1 MAENIFSLGQ
11 LEDRLVEKGLGEMLS
26 GEYLEKNVSKQF
38 AAEDKR
44 TLNAAVE
51 MAKRGVK
58 HSLSLG
64 LARVEKAA
72 KDKGFSVGFSFNEK
86 TNEVDVILYEGKTQ
100 QEINAQSK
108 KEFLDFKAEM
118 PHFRLAIGT
127 PTKGTKYRMP
137 STKALAAH
145 IDNEGAYFTTE
156 LEDVLEGV
164 ADKISSS
171 KRYKGQSGENFKR
184 RMKSAV
190 KRGKESAVKS
200 IISTEA
206 YSIVDDEKYYEELR
220 HQQSATRD
228 TFLQTDVK
236 TAGIL
241 GEVAK
246 KLDLTRTI
254 KKARNLTNKQVESYN
269 RRIDNLLTK
278 YQITYQTL
286 GKQAAE
292 NLMKNADIWSELMIE
307 EKQVDKILSDTEK
320 YFGSFLQMR
329 GQIGLSSDEA
339 MQRKTMSFAG
349 QRDVALRGKVET
361 NRHPSQARNYLRRKD
376 QTVRRRTEMVIPAAM
391 KDEVDYF
398 SGSDKQL
405 YKKALVTSEADI
417 YDAYI
422 GAIDDAI
429 KEELKKL
436 RGQKANKGVSEEDL
450 QKMAEERVRKN
461 LPVIAPS
468 VLDDMGIISA
478 SAAKSLDSVRTV
490 AKNITKDE
498 YNKLNAEA
506 TKKWQKLIDS
516 GKTPKMPQDEYISN
530 YIAKKA
536 TGRSKLSDV
545 SINIG
550 ENGGVDI
557 SALEDVKFG
566 GQAKTLDYNENLR
579 ETKQVLPD
587 NIVKF
592 MAQRLGISGAVDM
605 IGRAKSVKASEIPQY
620 VQMILT
626 TWAIENGLDANGIN
640 QLAINI
646 LGKAVVQGATE
657 DGKLIIDNARD
668 LWDNYDWD
676 SALSRMVEIGM
687 IHKTA
692 SGYSLGK
699 TGDKA
704 FSLYDVVNVADVWNS
719 TKDVKTSYK
728 ESSGVF
734 RDIQSMSTRAQSEGE
749 KKAFNELNKEVK
761 AMYDPMTGAG
771 ADEAKKAKED
781 IDKILNEK
789 TGSIVKTYE
798 SKKDEDREKSVR
810 RLKKEHYDPNKKFK
824 KKKTYLVT
832 IGPGMDYTIDTNTLM
847 QDVDYSKGD
856 GMLTEEEYQKTAL
869 GRIEQMTND
878 IQSKA
883 GADANIEYV
892 IDPGTDFGFSMS
904 FGEDGKEEGA
914 TGRFVVLPNIQTNYR
929 VNEQGEK
936 LYSLPEYA
944 KDISS
949 FVGAINIPGSNLAG
963 EKAQELTKSIFT
975 SANYGKSSL
984 RQAAETKR
992 IGGSKSVHPI
1002 GISNEQIERLM
1013 LGSEEDKKR
1022 ATELISSIYVSREL
1036 AKEML
1041 SDKTRFID
1049 KNKKYD
1055 SSVHENAVNEAL
1067 KYAGVDLSTL
1077 SDSTIDQK
1085 IDVLLDSITEGDGRA
1100 VKGISSI
1107 INRYPSISKHSAA
1120 FASVKIDPSMTGL
1133 QMKVGPG
1140 LMKFMN
1146 GDYDG
1151 DTVNLI
1157 LGLWGS
1163 GYSIEAAAEMVE
1175 RQRRINERVYKKMS
1189 AAEKA
1194 KSGDELTM
1202 ISGSDVGKNADFLNL
1217 SALATKFNKPYTGL
1231 FSNIST
1237 KIREGLNASG
1247 YDYDILTNES
1257 SDTDYIKVIQGELV
1271 SVVGQIL
1278 EQDSISAKKVEKRI
1292 QKRRDTLDR
1301 ELTQEEKNLEQQ
1313 TVLTEFE
1320 NLDKMLRDPQF
1331 SFSEIIDKM
1340 KEMELFSDDVSQI
1353 SSVITSVIESLTE
1366 NLGDKRKESIY
1377 KRLGLNEADLE
1388 KGVLN
1393 ADAIK
1398 KAGSSIEYATGMKI
1412 FGGEYGKGFATS
1424 REFTPHMKNDE
1435 YQLLKFVKSV
1445 DEANNV
1451 LKTMGEL
1458 IDENG
1463 NRFSQYGEKIR
1474 GAMGVLKLEAGQ
1486 EAAKTIIAG
1495 KENKAISALAVS
1507 YGGLA
1512 SEVEGLK
1519 EIGASKGWNTVTGFA
1534 SQLAPFGRM
1543 GTDAG
1548 YGNISSRLDRIFAN
1562 QNDSDEFISMSQ
1574 EERARRFGYGND
1586 VKSFEK
1592 ERGTVLSSIYGTAV
1606 HSISQVLSEASQKY
1620 GEDILNLDALKKIG
1634 DQELINQYQKALD
1647 VQEKKMRILGFS
1659 DDEIQK
1665 QSFKTS
1671 YSGERNFE
1679 SLLNLVGGEKGKR
1692 FVNLGKPEQSIVG
1705 ENALGEKLYGQIDAT
1720 YISKYLDQ
1728 SGAEKSIFNVV
1739 DYKNL
1744 SGEIKPEN
1752 VIQVL
1757 TYIALLR
1764 QLKAEVQ
1771 KMKSEG
1777 MSESDA
1783 IDEIVRKNTDASGN
1797 QRYSKEF
1804 IQNILSSNDFA
1815 GKLISTS
1822 KGVTTQYSIKDPG
1835 TALMSKILSGN
1846 LSNEDLKTLMSFVTK
1861 NVSTTS
1867 QLPAT
1872 EEYKQ
1877 KIGEETTVA
1886 EAQKKEEESAK
1897 KAEEDKKELKKQ
1909 YIVLLREEESLLEKI
1924 DKLNHQIKE
1933 TQGRGEDVTAL
1944 KKDLSVYRRAK
1955 NAVRRKMRATEFSV
1969 LKDENGNIVDDDILS
1984 EQEIQGAKRKSKKSL
1999 LGIGD
2004 ADNTLKAF
2012 ERYATKRMKLE
2023 SEIEQA
2029 QLKAN
2034 TTVGNEKKAWENVV
2048 ALKQQSLK
2056 ASEDT
2061 YEILKK
2067 QAVGVDKDRAQEI
2080 IDAVDQQ
2087 KAILSAQKF
2096 AGNRGNRTIFDVI
2109 KSDIQRATMRI
2120 TDFGLAARVLNT
2132 ARKEIQQVYQNI
2144 LKLDEA
2150 MTNLRIVTGSNI
2162 EQAKSM
2168 MNAYNDLAMQLG
2180 TTTQAVA
2187 QSAAEWLRQ
2196 GYSVSEANELIKSST
2211 YLSRLG
2217 FMDMNQ
2223 SVTALTSVMKGFRI
2237 EATDSMDIVD
2247 KLTQLDAKYAT
2258 TAGDIATALS
2268 RTSAVAREAGLDL
2281 DQTAAALTTMI
2292 DVSQQDASSVGN
2304 AFRTILARYGNVKA
2318 TAFTSLVGDSDDVD
2332 DTNSSIND
2340 TEKVL
2345 GAIGI
2350 KIRSSS
2356 SDMRDFDDVMDE
2368 LADKWVTLTDV
2379 EKNAVS
2385 TALAGVRQRNIFGIY
2400 MENYDTYKQAIFE
2413 AEKAEGTAAR
2423 KMQAYNESIAY
2434 SINQLSAAWEGFT
2447 QKLEASP
2454 IVKFFFTR
2462 LTHLIDNLGERLAQV
2477 ISMVVSIRSFKLT
2490 TDLKRLADF
2499 FWPEFSEGKGRLR
2512 TKWDKIKAWF
2522 SPNRMTRQA
2531 EQEKEKYEQQ
2541 RADTSERRSRNE
2553 VVNSNNKV
2561 VDALNRNADALDR
2574 NSNAQNAKQAAQS
2587 TKPDIGS
2594 NYSMGARGVE
2604 QGTLNGRRV
2613 YKSANGQWKYYNN
2626 RPVISG
2632 AENIKTI
2639 TTTPQGALENEPQS
2653 KEMDISRHWLLGLTG
2668 STVSGASYFAAKK
2681 ARKNIPL
2688 LEQQIKNLE
2697 ATGNFDGSTKGGLA
2711 NTWELQELKDR
2722 LEKDQEILKSRDIR
2736 VQELK
2741 TNWKQ
2746 GTIRGIG
2753 TGLTAGVI
2761 SGISAEGDVQ
2771 DKLVTGAS
2779 TAITTGL
2786 LSAIPGVGTILGP
2799 ILGPI
2804 LGGLFGK
2811 EINKLLKADEVAR
2824 KKRVEDAKKQLE
2836 AINGIGNSV
2845 TGLIDLNK
2853 KDQALWDSDDW
2864 KQFNE
2869 QVKTINETLEKSELG
2884 DRIINLGNST
2894 QTLSEYFEEAAR
2906 TGNKDMLARVEAEKI
2921 RFEAEKTYT
2930 AGEQDRYTLQKEI
2943 NENQKKLANL
2953 DDDEI
2958 SKKKELNA
2966 AIKAAKAEIE
2976 DYSEALKKGYMQA
2989 SFYSSGVGTME
3000 SYDIGNATLDR
3011 VIMQIAREWAK
3022 DSPDIF
3028 SGNQLTS
3035 DARSD
3040 IISYLREQSSY
3051 SSLFENDTKNVGDM
3065 LTARDAVDD
3074 LRKSLNMSQKQ
3085 LKEFANSK
3093 DLLKI
3098 GKSFGLIKED
3108 IIDINQLSEADKS
3121 AVYKLIDKINLVDED
3136 GITTIAHAMNM
3147 TVEEFE
3153 RANADGTFNWL
3164 TTDVAIGGIDK
3175 LNEKMQTFN
3184 DLLSAA
3190 SEGSLLTSQ
3199 NLNKI
3204 ANQFPTLL
3212 RGVDETGKYTTDLSS
3227 DNILDNIIRMMT
3239 DEDSLRE
3246 IYSGL
3251 FSGSVAKDSEIWNNF
3266 MTLGK
3271 GSEIANSDLSDEIKE
3286 RIKKAGSYSDIV
3298 DIFATDEMKEY
3309 NDAFKEYVTSMYPIT
3324 DLLDTQAKILEEYGK
3339 YTLETEISNLESVRD
3354 SLDDVNKQREKE
3366 LELIKAKEALE
3377 NASKEKKRVY
3387 RAGVGIVYTTDQEAV
3402 KSAQEKVDELERQRD
3417 KDNVQYQIDSLQ
3429 QQKEILEN
3437 IENNKQLESLIDT
3450 AEKILGSEGTNSG
3463 IVGIITAVN
3472 SITSDDFTNK
3482 IKEQV
3487 KAGITEATQKT
3498 NEEAKQK
3505 IFKSAK
3511 SAKEDLENF
3520 YNQEF
3525 ENSGLT
3531 GAQIA
3536 QNASSPFYEAAKKRE
3551 KELLDNLT
3559 SQKRSYVEAGGNLS
3573 DLGYN
3578 SSDTPI
3584 GPTPEGGNLASG
3596 KDMEKTIFDKEN
3608 TSVLKLNYRKKIG
3621 AFQIGDMFNWEDDN
3635 EQFNIGSSKNIKYA
3649 KQNSDGSFDSFKKID
3664 NPENKTLKQAI
3675 DEISGPAVIMNNH
3688 GLAEYIMYKGTDG
3701 KTYKL
3706 TGYNIA
3712 SHSWSSS
3719 PGFAAWYSDLWQ
3731 FPIGT
3736 NSRDIDDIVS
3746 EKKHNSGTL
3755 SAPGGRS
3762 LINENGLES
3771 IITPSGTI
3779 TSLPAKSGI
3788 IPADLT
3794 RNLWALGEV
3803 APNLIAR
3810 LGGNSL
3816 QTNNSNSSTDNS
3828 INIQNLD
3835 ATFNTQSDFDGHRFL
3850 TDLRNQVILTANN
3863 H

>member
-11 LEDRLVEKGLGEMLS
+11 LEDKLIEKGLGEMLS

-51 MAKRGVK
+51 MARKGVK

-108 KEFLDFKAEM
+108 KEFLDFKTEM

-127 PTKGTKYRMP
+127 PTRGAKYRMP

-220 HQQSATRD
+220 HQQSAARD

-254 KKARNLTNKQVESYN
+254 KKARNLTNRQVESYN

-349 QRDVALRGKVET
+349 QRDVALRGKAET

-376 QTVRRRTEMVIPAAM
+376 QTVRRRTEMIVPAAM
-391 KDEVDYF
+391 KDEMDYF

-436 RGQKANKGVSEEDL
+436 RGQKANKEVPEEEL

-490 AKNITKDE
+490 AKNITSDE

-506 TKKWQKLIDS
+506 AKKWQKLIDS
-516 GKTPKMPQDEYISN
+516 GKTPKMSQYEYTTN
-530 YIAKKA
+530 YIARKA
-536 TGRSKLSDV
+536 TGRSRLSNISMV
-545 SINIG
+545 IG

-557 SALEDVKFG
+557 SALEEVKFG

-579 ETKQVLPD
+579 ETKHVLPD

-646 LGKAVVQGATE
+646 LGKAVVQGVTE

-668 LWDNYDWD
+668 LWDDYDWD
-676 SALSRMVEIGM
+676 SALSRMTEMGM

-699 TGDKA
+699 AGDKA
-704 FSLYDVVNVADVWNS
+704 FSLYDVVNVADVWDS

-734 RDIQSMSTRAQSEGE
+734 RDIQLMSARAQSEGE
-749 KKAFNELNKEVK
+749 KRAFNELNKEAK
-761 AMYDPMTGAG
+761 AMYDPMTGFG
-771 ADEAKKAKED
+771 ADSAKKAKED

-798 SKKDEDREKSVR
+798 SKKGEDREKSVR
-810 RLKKEHYDPNKKFK
+810 KLKKEHYDPNKRFK

-832 IGPGMDYTIDTNTLM
+832 IGPGADYTIDTNTLM

-856 GMLTEEEYQKTAL
+856 GMLTEEEYRKTAL
-869 GRIEQMTND
+869 GRIEQITDD
-878 IQSKA
+878 IKSKA
-883 GADANIEYV
+883 GADANIECV

-949 FVGAINIPGSNLAG
+949 LVGAINLPGNNLAG

-975 SANYGKSSL
+975 AANYGKSSL
-984 RQAAETKR
+984 RQTAETKR

-1055 SSVHENAVNEAL
+1055 SSVHENAINEAL
-1067 KYAGVDLSTL
+1067 KYAGVDLSAL

-1175 RQRRINERVYKKMS
+1175 RQRSINELVYKKMS

-1194 KSGDELTM
+1194 KSGDDFTM
-1202 ISGSDVGKNADFLNL
+1202 ISGSDVGKSADFLNL

-1292 QKRRDTLDR
+1292 QKRRDALGR

-1331 SFSEIIDKM
+1331 SFFEIIDKM

-1353 SSVITSVIESLTE
+1353 SSVITSIIQVLTK
-1366 NLGDKRKESIY
+1366 NLGDGRRENIY

-1393 ADAIK
+1393 ADVIK
-1398 KAGSSIEYATGMKI
+1398 KAGSLIEYTTGMKI

-1451 LKTMGEL
+1451 LRTMGEL

-1463 NRFSQYGEKIR
+1463 NRFSQYGEKIK
-1474 GAMGVLKLEAGQ
+1474 GAMGALKLEAGQ
-1486 EAAKTIIAG
+1486 EAAKIIIAG

-1543 GTDAG
+1543 GTDTG

-1574 EERARRFGYGND
+1574 EERARRFGYGGD
-1586 VKSFEK
+1586 ISSFEK
-1592 ERGTVLSSIYGTAV
+1592 ERGTVLSSIYGTAA

-1620 GEDILNLDALKKIG
+1620 RNNIIDLAALEKTG
-1634 DQELINQYQKALD
+1634 DQGLIDQYQKALD
-1647 VQEKKMRILGFS
+1647 IQKKKMKILGFS

-1671 YSGERNFE
+1671 YSGERNFQ
-1679 SLLNLVGGEKGKR
+1679 SLLNLVGGYE
-1692 FVNLGKPEQSIVG
+1692 NLGKPEQSVVG

-1752 VIQVL
+1752 IIQVL

-1777 MSESDA
+1777 MSEDDA
-1783 IDEIVRKNTDASGN
+1783 IDEIVRKNTDVSGN

-1804 IQNILSSNDFA
+1804 IQNVLSSNDFA

-1822 KGVTTQYSIKDPG
+1822 KGVTTQYSIRDPG

-1886 EAQKKEEESAK
+1886 EAQKKEEEFAK

-1933 TQGRGEDVTAL
+1933 TQGRGEDATAL
-1944 KKDLSVYRRAK
+1944 KKDLSIYRRAK
-1955 NAVRRKMRATEFSV
+1955 NAVHRKMRGSEFSV
-1969 LKDENGNIVDDDILS
+1969 LKDKDGNIIDEDVLS
-1984 EQEIQGAKRKSKKSL
+1984 EQAIQGAKRESKKSL

-2004 ADNTLKAF
+2004 AEDTLKAF
-2012 ERYATKRMKLE
+2012 ERYATKRMRLE

-2029 QLKAN
+2029 QLKSS

-2048 ALKQQSLK
+2048 ALKQQSLDK
-2056 ASEDT
+2056 TKEAYNILEQQARKKVGDQRVD
-2061 YEILKK
+2061 EIAETVKE
-2067 QAVGVDKDRAQEI
+2067 QG
-2080 IDAVDQQ
+2080 
-2087 KAILSAQKF
+2087 AILSAQKL
-2096 AGNRGNRTIFDVI
+2096 AGNRGNRTIFDVV

-2120 TDFGLAARVLNT
+2120 TDFGLATKVLNT

-2150 MTNLRIVTGSNI
+2150 MTNLRIVTGSNT

-2168 MNAYNDLAMQLG
+2168 MNTCNDLARQLG

-2318 TAFTSLVGDSDDVD
+2318 SAFTSLVGGSDDVD
-2332 DTNSSIND
+2332 DTNDSIND

-2385 TALAGVRQRNIFGIY
+2385 TALAGELAPVCGLKYTQR
-2400 MENYDTYKQAIFE
+2400 
-2413 AEKAEGTAAR
+2413 
-2423 KMQAYNESIAY
+2423 
-2434 SINQLSAAWEGFT
+2434 
-2447 QKLEASP
+2447 
-2454 IVKFFFTR
+2454 
-2462 LTHLIDNLGERLAQV
+2462 THLI
-2477 ISMVVSIRSFKLT
+2477 
-2490 TDLKRLADF
+2490 
-2499 FWPEFSEGKGRLR
+2499 
-2512 TKWDKIKAWF
+2512 
-2522 SPNRMTRQA
+2522 
-2531 EQEKEKYEQQ
+2531 
-2541 RADTSERRSRNE
+2541 
-2553 VVNSNNKV
+2553 
-2561 VDALNRNADALDR
+2561 
-2574 NSNAQNAKQAAQS
+2574 
-2587 TKPDIGS
+2587 
-2594 NYSMGARGVE
+2594 
-2604 QGTLNGRRV
+2604 
-2613 YKSANGQWKYYNN
+2613 
-2626 RPVISG
+2626 
-2632 AENIKTI
+2632 
-2639 TTTPQGALENEPQS
+2639 
-2653 KEMDISRHWLLGLTG
+2653 
-2668 STVSGASYFAAKK
+2668 
-2681 ARKNIPL
+2681 
-2688 LEQQIKNLE
+2688 
-2697 ATGNFDGSTKGGLA
+2697 
-2711 NTWELQELKDR
+2711 
-2722 LEKDQEILKSRDIR
+2722 
-2736 VQELK
+2736 
-2741 TNWKQ
+2741 
-2746 GTIRGIG
+2746 
-2753 TGLTAGVI
+2753 AG
-2761 SGISAEGDVQ
+2761 
-2771 DKLVTGAS
+2771 
-2779 TAITTGL
+2779 
-2786 LSAIPGVGTILGP
+2786 
-2799 ILGPI
+2799 
-2804 LGGLFGK
+2804 
-2811 EINKLLKADEVAR
+2811 
-2824 KKRVEDAKKQLE
+2824 
-2836 AINGIGNSV
+2836 
-2845 TGLIDLNK
+2845 
-2853 KDQALWDSDDW
+2853 
-2864 KQFNE
+2864 
-2869 QVKTINETLEKSELG
+2869 
-2884 DRIINLGNST
+2884 
-2894 QTLSEYFEEAAR
+2894 
-2906 TGNKDMLARVEAEKI
+2906 
-2921 RFEAEKTYT
+2921 
-2930 AGEQDRYTLQKEI
+2930 
-2943 NENQKKLANL
+2943 
-2953 DDDEI
+2953 
-2958 SKKKELNA
+2958 
-2966 AIKAAKAEIE
+2966 
-2976 DYSEALKKGYMQA
+2976 
-2989 SFYSSGVGTME
+2989 
-3000 SYDIGNATLDR
+3000 
-3011 VIMQIAREWAK
+3011 
-3022 DSPDIF
+3022 
-3028 SGNQLTS
+3028 
-3035 DARSD
+3035 
-3040 IISYLREQSSY
+3040 
-3051 SSLFENDTKNVGDM
+3051 
-3065 LTARDAVDD
+3065 
-3074 LRKSLNMSQKQ
+3074 
-3085 LKEFANSK
+3085 
-3093 DLLKI
+3093 
-3098 GKSFGLIKED
+3098 
-3108 IIDINQLSEADKS
+3108 
-3121 AVYKLIDKINLVDED
+3121 
-3136 GITTIAHAMNM
+3136 
-3147 TVEEFE
+3147 
-3153 RANADGTFNWL
+3153 
-3164 TTDVAIGGIDK
+3164 
-3175 LNEKMQTFN
+3175 
-3184 DLLSAA
+3184 
-3190 SEGSLLTSQ
+3190 
-3199 NLNKI
+3199 
-3204 ANQFPTLL
+3204 
-3212 RGVDETGKYTTDLSS
+3212 
-3227 DNILDNIIRMMT
+3227 
-3239 DEDSLRE
+3239 
-3246 IYSGL
+3246 
-3251 FSGSVAKDSEIWNNF
+3251 
-3266 MTLGK
+3266 
-3271 GSEIANSDLSDEIKE
+3271 
-3286 RIKKAGSYSDIV
+3286 
-3298 DIFATDEMKEY
+3298 
-3309 NDAFKEYVTSMYPIT
+3309 
-3324 DLLDTQAKILEEYGK
+3324 
-3339 YTLETEISNLESVRD
+3339 
-3354 SLDDVNKQREKE
+3354 
-3366 LELIKAKEALE
+3366 
-3377 NASKEKKRVY
+3377 
-3387 RAGVGIVYTTDQEAV
+3387 
-3402 KSAQEKVDELERQRD
+3402 
-3417 KDNVQYQIDSLQ
+3417 
-3429 QQKEILEN
+3429 
-3437 IENNKQLESLIDT
+3437 
-3450 AEKILGSEGTNSG
+3450 
-3463 IVGIITAVN
+3463 
-3472 SITSDDFTNK
+3472 
-3482 IKEQV
+3482 
-3487 KAGITEATQKT
+3487 
-3498 NEEAKQK
+3498 
-3505 IFKSAK
+3505 
-3511 SAKEDLENF
+3511 
-3520 YNQEF
+3520 
-3525 ENSGLT
+3525 
-3531 GAQIA
+3531 
-3536 QNASSPFYEAAKKRE
+3536 
-3551 KELLDNLT
+3551 
-3559 SQKRSYVEAGGNLS
+3559 
-3573 DLGYN
+3573 
-3578 SSDTPI
+3578 
-3584 GPTPEGGNLASG
+3584 
-3596 KDMEKTIFDKEN
+3596 
-3608 TSVLKLNYRKKIG
+3608 
-3621 AFQIGDMFNWEDDN
+3621 
-3635 EQFNIGSSKNIKYA
+3635 
-3649 KQNSDGSFDSFKKID
+3649 
-3664 NPENKTLKQAI
+3664 KTL
-3675 DEISGPAVIMNNH
+3675 
-3688 GLAEYIMYKGTDG
+3688 
-3701 KTYKL
+3701 
-3706 TGYNIA
+3706 
-3712 SHSWSSS
+3712 
-3719 PGFAAWYSDLWQ
+3719 
-3731 FPIGT
+3731 
-3736 NSRDIDDIVS
+3736 
-3746 EKKHNSGTL
+3746 
-3755 SAPGGRS
+3755 
-3762 LINENGLES
+3762 
-3771 IITPSGTI
+3771 
-3779 TSLPAKSGI
+3779 
-3788 IPADLT
+3788 
-3794 RNLWALGEV
+3794 
-3803 APNLIAR
+3803 
-3810 LGGNSL
+3810 
-3816 QTNNSNSSTDNS
+3816 
-3828 INIQNLD
+3828 
-3835 ATFNTQSDFDGHRFL
+3835 
-3850 TDLRNQVILTANN
+3850 
-3863 H
+3863 

>member
-51 MAKRGVK
+51 MARRGVK

-118 PHFRLAIGT
+118 PHFRIAIGT

-184 RMKSAV
+184 RVKSAV

-220 HQQSATRD
+220 HQQSAARD

-254 KKARNLTNKQVESYN
+254 KKARSLTNKQVESYN

-391 KDEVDYF
+391 KDEMDYF

-417 YDAYI
+417 YDAYM

-676 SALSRMVEIGM
+676 SALSRMVEMGM

-761 AMYDPMTGAG
+761 AMYDPMMGAG

-832 IGPGMDYTIDTNTLM
+832 IGPGTDYTIDTNTLM

-869 GRIEQMTND
+869 GKIEQITND

-949 FVGAINIPGSNLAG
+949 LVGAINIPGSNLAG

-975 SANYGKSSL
+975 AANYGKSSL

-1055 SSVHENAVNEAL
+1055 SSVHENAINEAL

-1292 QKRRDTLDR
+1292 QKKRDTLDR

-1366 NLGDKRKESIY
+1366 NLGDKRKENIY
-1377 KRLGLNEADLE
+1377 KRLELNEADLE

-1495 KENKAISALAVS
+1495 KENKAISALSVS

-1592 ERGTVLSSIYGTAV
+1592 ERGTVLSSIYGTAA

-1659 DDEIQK
+1659 EDEIQK
-1665 QSFKTS
+1665 QSFKAS

-1692 FVNLGKPEQSIVG
+1692 FVNLGKPEQSIIG

-1835 TALMSKILSGN
+1835 TTLMSKILSGN

-1877 KIGEETTVA
+1877 KVGEETTVA

-1969 LKDENGNIVDDDILS
+1969 LKDENGNIIDDDILS

-2056 ASEDT
+2056 SSEDT

-2168 MNAYNDLAMQLG
+2168 MNTYNDLAMQLG

-2187 QSAAEWLRQ
+2187 SSAAEWLRQ

-2318 TAFTSLVGDSDDVD
+2318 TAFTSLVGDSDDID

-2350 KIRSSS
+2350 KIRSSAG
-2356 SDMRDFDDVMDE
+2356 DMRDFYEVMDE
-2368 LADKWVTLTDV
+2368 LAEVYPTLDEVTR
-2379 EKNAVS
+2379 NAIS
-2385 TALAGVRQRNIFGIY
+2385 TALGGTRQRNLLSIMIQNWSQVK
-2400 MENYDTYKQAIFE
+2400 ESQEE
-2413 AEKAEGTAAR
+2413 AEKAQGTAAR
-2423 KMQAYNESIAY
+2423 KMQAYNESVAY

-2454 IVKFFFTR
+2454 IVKFGYKFLTLLVENLDHILQR
-2462 LTHLIDNLGERLAQV
+2462 LVPIIAAFNA
-2477 ISMVVSIRSFKLT
+2477 
-2490 TDLKRLADF
+2490 
-2499 FWPEFSEGKGRLR
+2499 
-2512 TKWDKIKAWF
+2512 DKIVSLAKF
-2522 SPNRMTRQA
+2522 LSPLVTAIPNAVGNGFKDRHGNEFYENMAQKMTTENTSAIKELTNATKDNTAALRGEKPNGGAGGINKGNISDKSKVKKVKPGSIQDLQNQIDTDEQSIKDLIASGKNENDPEIQA
-2531 EQEKEKYEQQ
+2531 L
-2541 RADTSERRSRNE
+2541 R
-2553 VVNSNNKV
+2553 
-2561 VDALNRNADALDR
+2561 
-2574 NSNAQNAKQAAQS
+2574 AKQAEKQKQILKKQERSTRLKTGTAAGLAAGAVRFANKGSSAFDNLDIMGWSPFKGAADVEVSGGEAAVMGVAQ
-2587 TKPDIGS
+2587 TALTGALTAWLGPLGTIIGS
-2594 NYSMGARGVE
+2594 VVGDLLSSLWKKIAHADEIARKERVE
-2604 QGTLNGRRV
+2604 Q
-2613 YKSANGQWKYYNN
+2613 A
-2626 RPVISG
+2626 
-2632 AENIKTI
+2632 
-2639 TTTPQGALENEPQS
+2639 
-2653 KEMDISRHWLLGLTG
+2653 KE
-2668 STVSGASYFAAKK
+2668 
-2681 ARKNIPL
+2681 
-2688 LEQQIKNLE
+2688 NLE
-2697 ATGNFDGSTKGGLA
+2697 AIK
-2711 NTWELQELKDR
+2711 
-2722 LEKDQEILKSRDIR
+2722 
-2736 VQELK
+2736 
-2741 TNWKQ
+2741 
-2746 GTIRGIG
+2746 
-2753 TGLTAGVI
+2753 
-2761 SGISAEGDVQ
+2761 GIS
-2771 DKLVTGAS
+2771 
-2779 TAITTGL
+2779 TA
-2786 LSAIPGVGTILGP
+2786 
-2799 ILGPI
+2799 
-2804 LGGLFGK
+2804 
-2811 EINKLLKADEVAR
+2811 
-2824 KKRVEDAKKQLE
+2824 
-2836 AINGIGNSV
+2836 V
-2845 TGLIDLNK
+2845 TGLIDLRK
-2853 KDQALWDSDDW
+2853 KGDTSLWDADDW
-2864 KQFNE
+2864 KQANE
-2869 QVKTINETLEKSELG
+2869 YVESLEKARNSSVGFQDALNDAVEGLGNYTLTIEKLTENQETLAKV
-2884 DRIINLGNST
+2884 
-2894 QTLSEYFEEAAR
+2894 EAAR
-2906 TGNKDMLARVEAEKI
+2906 IKYEAEQ
-2921 RFEAEKTYT
+2921 TYA
-2930 AGEQDRYTLQKEI
+2930 AGEQDRYDALKKIE
-2943 NENQKKLANL
+2943 EAQKKLAS
-2953 DDDEI
+2953 DDEDERKQAQATI
-2958 SKKKELNA
+2958 KANKAAIQEYADELN
-2966 AIKAAKAEIE
+2966 KA
-2976 DYSEALKKGYMQA
+2976 YMKSA
-2989 SFYSSGVGTME
+2989 FYSSGVSIMSQAQKNTASLERLIVEMAEEAEKAAEGKTDEKFFEDDGTLKSE
-3000 SYDIGNATLDR
+3000 YRSKFIQ
-3011 VIMQIAREWAK
+3011 QI
-3022 DSPDIF
+3022 
-3028 SGNQLTS
+3028 
-3035 DARSD
+3035 
-3040 IISYLREQSSY
+3040 REQGGYEAVLTESEKSVADYKKAMNTVANITDKTGNKLNMKLSDLKKLVSSKGGIAE
-3051 SSLFENDTKNVGDM
+3051 LGDM
-3065 LTARDAVDD
+3065 LGKTGEQLNKIVD
-3074 LRKSLNMSQKQ
+3074 QI
-3085 LKEFANSK
+3085 NSA
-3093 DLLKI
+3093 DDSKI
-3098 GKSFGLIKED
+3098 
-3108 IIDINQLSEADKS
+3108 A
-3121 AVYKLIDKINLVDED
+3121 
-3136 GITTIAHAMNM
+3136 TIAHSLNM
-3147 TVEEFE
+3147 TVEEFNE
-3153 RANADGTFNWL
+3153 ANRNGDFDFF
-3164 TTDVAIGGIDK
+3164 TTGMAVENLDAFIDRIDK
-3175 LNEKMQTFN
+3175 LNGYLAELATNGK
-3184 DLLSAA
+3184 LSAESLENVVKNYA
-3190 SEGSLLTSQ
+3190 FLMQGANGSFG
-3199 NLNKI
+3199 
-3204 ANQFPTLL
+3204 A
-3212 RGVDETGKYTTDLSS
+3212 E
-3227 DNILDNIIRMMT
+3227 NILDNLAELYAEGSESTIAQALAGKFQKKAVT
-3239 DEDSLRE
+3239 DNAWWNAWTQSDLGKEFIERDSLNTTFT
-3246 IYSGL
+3246 S
-3251 FSGSVAKDSEIWNNF
+3251 FSDAMSS
-3266 MTLGK
+3266 MTEEEK
-3271 GSEIANSDLSDEIKE
+3271 Q
-3286 RIKKAGSYSDIV
+3286 SYI
-3298 DIFATDEMKEY
+3298 
-3309 NDAFKEYVTSMYPIT
+3309 EYVKSLFTT
-3324 DLLDTQAKILEEYGK
+3324 DLGEEIQEKRIEWQTKAY
-3339 YTLETEISNLESVRD
+3339 ETEISNLESIRD
-3354 SLDDVNKQREKE
+3354 SLDDINKQREKE

-3387 RAGVGIVYTTDQEAV
+3387 RAGVGFIYTTDQEAV
-3402 KSAQEKVDELERQRD
+3402 KSAQDKVDELERQQN
-3417 KDNVQYQIDSLQ
+3417 KDNIQYQIDSLQ

-3437 IENNKQLESLIDT
+3437 LENNKQLENLT
-3450 AEKILGSEGTNSG
+3450 TFVEKIQKALGEDGSNLFNSILTENGEFRTNMVET
-3463 IVGIITAVN
+3463 IADGIIRSAAKV
-3472 SITSDDFTNK
+3472 
-3482 IKEQV
+3482 KEQENL
-3487 KAGITEATQKT
+3487 EATK
-3498 NEEAKQK
+3498 
-3505 IFKSAK
+3505 
-3511 SAKEDLENF
+3511 
-3520 YNQEF
+3520 
-3525 ENSGLT
+3525 
-3531 GAQIA
+3531 
-3536 QNASSPFYEAAKKRE
+3536 EAAKEYIKAGQEYDEFMSENGEILKDQNNPAYASIYEEYQKKLGALEDTRSRYNDATKLQPLKGTYSNKE
-3551 KELLDNLT
+3551 KYDETGKVDGFDSDKINKWNET
-3559 SQKRSYVEAGGNLS
+3559 GDESSGEKVGSQVNVFDDSFDWDQFAKTTAGGVLAG
-3573 DLGYN
+3573 LGVAAPLNAAASQLGKAITGADVYM
-3578 SSDTPI
+3578 SEES
-3584 GPTPEGGNLASG
+3584 PEASG
-3596 KDMEKTIFDKEN
+3596 ESFTKHMIGKNRSEGDKYVVGHYDTKSKEWYFYSSGDDISTIKEEMQPYDILIN
-3608 TSVLKLNYRKKIG
+3608 DWGNGFYTDHAVFMDRNGNFRWTNANEGELYANNWAEVLVKSR
-3621 AFQIGDMFNWEDDN
+3621 
-3635 EQFNIGSSKNIKYA
+3635 
-3649 KQNSDGSFDSFKKID
+3649 
-3664 NPENKTLKQAI
+3664 
-3675 DEISGPAVIMNNH
+3675 
-3688 GLAEYIMYKGTDG
+3688 
-3701 KTYKL
+3701 
-3706 TGYNIA
+3706 
-3712 SHSWSSS
+3712 SSS
-3719 PGFAAWYSDLWQ
+3719 GGRFA
-3731 FPIGT
+3731 
-3736 NSRDIDDIVS
+3736 
-3746 EKKHNSGTL
+3746 SGTL
-3755 SAPGGRS
+3755 SAPGGHS

>member
-51 MAKRGVK
+51 MARRGVK

-220 HQQSATRD
+220 HQQSAARD

-391 KDEVDYF
+391 KDEMDYF

-676 SALSRMVEIGM
+676 SALSRMVEMGM

-761 AMYDPMTGAG
+761 AMYDPMMGAG

-810 RLKKEHYDPNKKFK
+810 KLKKEHYDPNKKFK

-832 IGPGMDYTIDTNTLM
+832 IGPGTDYTIDTNTLM

-869 GRIEQMTND
+869 GRIEQITND

-949 FVGAINIPGSNLAG
+949 LVGAINLPGSNLAG

-975 SANYGKSSL
+975 TANYGKSSL

-1036 AKEML
+1036 AKGML

-1055 SSVHENAVNEAL
+1055 SSVHENAINEAL

-1085 IDVLLDSITEGDGRA
+1085 IDVLLDSITEGNGRA

-1120 FASVKIDPSMTGL
+1120 FASVKIDPSMAGL
-1133 QMKVGPG
+1133 QMKIGPG

-1189 AAEKA
+1189 AAERA

-1292 QKRRDTLDR
+1292 QKTRDKLGR

-1313 TVLTEFE
+1313 NVLTEFE

-1366 NLGDKRKESIY
+1366 NLGDKRKGSIY
-1377 KRLGLNEADLE
+1377 QRLGLNEADLE

-1495 KENKAISALAVS
+1495 KENKAISALAIS

-1592 ERGTVLSSIYGTAV
+1592 ERGTVLSSIYGTAA

-1659 DDEIQK
+1659 EDEIQK

-1692 FVNLGKPEQSIVG
+1692 FVNLGKPEQSIIG

-1969 LKDENGNIVDDDILS
+1969 LKDENGNVVDDDILS

-2120 TDFGLAARVLNT
+2120 TDFGLAAKVLNT

-2150 MTNLRIVTGSNI
+2150 MTNLRIVTGSNT

-2168 MNAYNDLAMQLG
+2168 MNTYNDLAMQLG

-2217 FMDMNQ
+2217 FMDMGQ

-2237 EATDSMDIVD
+2237 EAADSMDIVD

-2258 TAGDIATALS
+2258 TAGNIATALS

-2318 TAFTSLVGDSDDVD
+2318 TAFTSLVGDSDDID
-2332 DTNSSIND
+2332 DTNGSIND

-2350 KIRSSS
+2350 KIRSSAG
-2356 SDMRDFDDVMDE
+2356 DMRDFYEVMDE
-2368 LADKWVTLTDV
+2368 LAEIYTTLDEV
-2379 EKNAVS
+2379 SRNAVA
-2385 TALAGVRQRNIFGIY
+2385 TALGGTRQRNLLSIMIQNWSQVK
-2400 MENYDTYKQAIFE
+2400 ESQEE
-2413 AEKAEGTAAR
+2413 AEKAQGTAAR
-2423 KMQAYNESIAY
+2423 KMQAYNESVAY

-2447 QKLEASP
+2447 QKLEASGA
-2454 IVKFFFTR
+2454 VKLFFNG
-2462 LTHLIDNLGERLAQV
+2462 LKDLVENLGTRLAQIV
-2477 ISMVVSIRSFKLT
+2477 STIVSMRSFKLT

-2499 FWPEFSEGKGRLR
+2499 LGFEGTGMGRIKTGAKNILNTFTGKGEV
-2512 TKWDKIKAWF
+2512 DKAA
-2522 SPNRMTRQA
+2522 REA
-2531 EQEKEKYEQQ
+2531 EKYEQQ
-2541 RADTSERRSRNE
+2541 KAGTYEEQSRNKI
-2553 VVNSNNKV
+2553 VNSNNRV

-2574 NSNAQNAKQAAQS
+2574 NSNAQSAKQAVKSVDS
-2587 TKPDIGS
+2587 TQTPNAPPIKS
-2594 NYSMGARGVE
+2594 WAVE
-2604 QGTLNGRRV
+2604 SGILNDKNV
-2613 YKSANGQWKYYNN
+2613 YKTADGKWKYGN
-2626 RPVISG
+2626 RHNVDDAIV
-2632 AENIKTI
+2632 ANIKHFTQTSVAPVAEAPGKQEKGNARLQRLKGKRNQVAI
-2639 TTTPQGALENEPQS
+2639 RS
-2653 KEMDISRHWLLGLTG
+2653 
-2668 STVSGASYFAAKK
+2668 AA
-2681 ARKNIPL
+2681 
-2688 LEQQIKNLE
+2688 
-2697 ATGNFDGSTKGGLA
+2697 
-2711 NTWELQELKDR
+2711 
-2722 LEKDQEILKSRDIR
+2722 
-2736 VQELK
+2736 
-2741 TNWKQ
+2741 
-2746 GTIRGIG
+2746 

-2761 SGISAEGDVQ
+2761 SGVSAEGDVS
-2771 DKLVTGAS
+2771 DKIRAGLAS
-2779 TAITTGL
+2779 GVSTGL
-2786 LSAIPGVGTILGP
+2786 LSAIPGVGAIIGP
-2799 ILGPI
+2799 IFGPMV
-2804 LGGLFGK
+2804 GGFLDK
-2811 EINKLLKADEVAR
+2811 YLLKPLLKADEIDR
-2824 KKRVEDAKKQLE
+2824 KQRVEDAKKQLE

-2869 QVKTINETLEKSELG
+2869 QVETINEALEKSELG
-2884 DRIINLGNST
+2884 DKITNFGNST

-2921 RFEAEKTYT
+2921 RFEAEKTYA

-2966 AIKAAKAEIE
+2966 AIKAAQAEIK

-2989 SFYSSGVGTME
+2989 SFYSSGVGTIE
-3000 SYDIGNATLDR
+3000 SYDIGSATLDR

-3028 SGNQLTS
+3028 AGNQLTS

-3040 IISYLREQSSY
+3040 IISYLREQSGY
-3051 SSLFENDTKNVGDM
+3051 SSLFKNDTKNVGDM

-3074 LRKSLNMSQKQ
+3074 LRKSLNISQKQ

-3098 GKSFGLIKED
+3098 GKSFGLIKDD

-3153 RANADGTFNWL
+3153 RANTDGAFNWL

-3190 SEGSLLTSQ
+3190 SEGSLLTSE

-3204 ANQFPTLL
+3204 TNQFPTLL
-3212 RGVDETGKYTTDLSS
+3212 RGIDETGKYTTDLSS

-3239 DEDSLRE
+3239 DENSLRE

-3271 GSEIANSDLSDEIKE
+3271 GSEIANSNLSDEIKE

-3377 NASKEKKRVY
+3377 NVSKERKRVY
-3387 RAGVGIVYTTDQEAV
+3387 RAGVGIIYTTDQEAV
-3402 KSAQEKVDELERQRD
+3402 KSAQDKVDELERQRD

-3437 IENNKQLESLIDT
+3437 IENNKQLESLINT
-3450 AEKILGSEGTNSG
+3450 SEKILGSNGSNGG

-3472 SITSDDFTNK
+3472 SITSNEFVDK
-3482 IKEQV
+3482 IKEQI
-3487 KAGITEATQKT
+3487 KAGITESTQKT
-3498 NEEAKQK
+3498 NEEAKENAGRDYRTA
-3505 IFKSAK
+3505 INEAK
-3511 SAKEDLENF
+3511 AFQQGQVFAGYDKNGNPQFRDMTDEEKKEFGGQTPAEIAKNP
-3520 YNQEF
+3520 
-3525 ENSGLT
+3525 NSPYY
-3531 GAQIA
+3531 A
-3536 QNASSPFYEAAKKRE
+3536 AAKARE
-3551 KELLDNLT
+3551 KELINNVINKRQIFASLGGDGFSTDPFQKEDDDNIFKSKGSNRVKIT
-3559 SQKRSYVEAGGNLS
+3559 DWDGEIAGFE
-3573 DLGYN
+3573 
-3578 SSDTPI
+3578 I
-3584 GPTPEGGNLASG
+3584 GEY
-3596 KDMEKTIFDKEN
+3596 FDWENNNQFN
-3608 TSVLKLNYRKKIG
+3608 TSDQKGGAKVLR
-3621 AFQIGDMFNWEDDN
+3621 
-3635 EQFNIGSSKNIKYA
+3635 YA
-3649 KQNSDGSFDSFKKID
+3649 KQNSDGTFEQMRSFD
-3664 NPENKTLKQAI
+3664 NAENMTIKEAI
-3675 DEISGPAVIMNNH
+3675 DSLDGPAAIMNLDGKN
-3688 GLAEYIMYKGTDG
+3688 YIMYKKRDG
-3701 KTYKL
+3701 KTYIMRAYNFQEGKWE
-3706 TGYNIA
+3706 TSGYA
-3712 SHSWSSS
+3712 AGYSS
-3719 PGFAAWYSDLWQ
+3719 LWNEDSAYNQ
-3731 FPIGT
+3731 DMINRFIKGYIGG
-3736 NSRDIDDIVS
+3736 
-3746 EKKHNSGTL
+3746 EAGAYASGTL

-3835 ATFNTQSDFDGHRFL
+3835 ATFNTQSDFDGSRFL

>member
-51 MAKRGVK
+51 MARRGVK

-220 HQQSATRD
+220 HQQSAARD

-329 GQIGLSSDEA
+329 GHIGLSSDEA

-391 KDEVDYF
+391 KDEMDYF

-436 RGQKANKGVSEEDL
+436 RGQKANKGVSEEEL

-490 AKNITKDE
+490 AKNITSDE

-536 TGRSKLSDV
+536 TGRSKLSDI

-587 NIVKF
+587 NIIKF

-646 LGKAVVQGATE
+646 LGKAVVQGVTE

-676 SALSRMVEIGM
+676 SALSRMAEMGM
-687 IHKTA
+687 IHKTT

-699 TGDKA
+699 AGDKT

-749 KKAFNELNKEVK
+749 KKAFNELSKEVK
-761 AMYDPMTGAG
+761 AMYDPMTGSG
-771 ADEAKKAKED
+771 ADEAKEAKED

-810 RLKKEHYDPNKKFK
+810 RLKKEHYDPKKKFK

-832 IGPGMDYTIDTNTLM
+832 IGPGADYTIDTNTLM

-869 GRIEQMTND
+869 GRIEQITND

-883 GADANIEYV
+883 GADANIEYI

-949 FVGAINIPGSNLAG
+949 LVGAINIPGSNLAG

-975 SANYGKSSL
+975 AANYGKSSL
-984 RQAAETKR
+984 RQTAETKR

-1013 LGSEEDKKR
+1013 LGNEEDKKR

-1055 SSVHENAVNEAL
+1055 SSVHENAINEAL
-1067 KYAGVDLSTL
+1067 KYVGVDLSTL

-1292 QKRRDTLDR
+1292 QKRRDALDR

-1366 NLGDKRKESIY
+1366 NLGDTRRGNIY
-1377 KRLGLNEADLE
+1377 KRLGLNESDLE

-1398 KAGSSIEYATGMKI
+1398 RAGSSIEYATGMKI

-1548 YGNISSRLDRIFAN
+1548 YGNISSRLDRIFVN

-1574 EERARRFGYGND
+1574 KERARRFGYGGD
-1586 VKSFEK
+1586 ISSFEK
-1592 ERGTVLSSIYGTAV
+1592 ERGTVLSSIYGTAA

-1647 VQEKKMRILGFS
+1647 IQEKKMRILGFS
-1659 DDEIQK
+1659 EDEIQK

-1783 IDEIVRKNTDASGN
+1783 IDEIVRKNTDTSGN

-1822 KGVTTQYSIKDPG
+1822 KGVTTQYSIQDPG

-1861 NVSTTS
+1861 NVSATS
-1867 QLPAT
+1867 QLQAT

-1877 KIGEETTVA
+1877 KVGEETTVA

-1897 KAEEDKKELKKQ
+1897 KSEEDKKELKKQ

-1933 TQGRGEDVTAL
+1933 TQGLGEDVTAL

-1955 NAVRRKMRATEFSV
+1955 NAVRRKMRASEFSV
-1969 LKDENGNIVDDDILS
+1969 LKDENGNIIDDDILS
-1984 EQEIQGAKRKSKKSL
+1984 EQAIQGAKRKSKESL

-2004 ADNTLKAF
+2004 AEDALKAF

-2048 ALKQQSLK
+2048 ALKQQSLDK
-2056 ASEDT
+2056 TKET
-2061 YEILKK
+2061 YNILEQQARKKVGDQRVDEITE
-2067 QAVGVDKDRAQEI
+2067 AVKEQR
-2080 IDAVDQQ
+2080 
-2087 KAILSAQKF
+2087 AILSAQKF

-2150 MTNLRIVTGSNI
+2150 MTNLRIVTGSNT

-2168 MNAYNDLAMQLG
+2168 MNTYNDLAMQLG

-2318 TAFTSLVGDSDDVD
+2318 TAFTSLVGDSEDIDDA
-2332 DTNSSIND
+2332 NGSIND

-2379 EKNAVS
+2379 EKN
-2385 TALAGVRQRNIFGIY
+2385 L
-2400 MENYDTYKQAIFE
+2400 KQS
-2413 AEKAEGTAAR
+2413 
-2423 KMQAYNESIAY
+2423 SI
-2434 SINQLSAAWEGFT
+2434 
-2447 QKLEASP
+2447 
-2454 IVKFFFTR
+2454 
-2462 LTHLIDNLGERLAQV
+2462 
-2477 ISMVVSIRSFKLT
+2477 M
-2490 TDLKRLADF
+2490 
-2499 FWPEFSEGKGRLR
+2499 
-2512 TKWDKIKAWF
+2512 
-2522 SPNRMTRQA
+2522 
-2531 EQEKEKYEQQ
+2531 
-2541 RADTSERRSRNE
+2541 
-2553 VVNSNNKV
+2553 
-2561 VDALNRNADALDR
+2561 
-2574 NSNAQNAKQAAQS
+2574 
-2587 TKPDIGS
+2587 
-2594 NYSMGARGVE
+2594 
-2604 QGTLNGRRV
+2604 
-2613 YKSANGQWKYYNN
+2613 
-2626 RPVISG
+2626 
-2632 AENIKTI
+2632 
-2639 TTTPQGALENEPQS
+2639 
-2653 KEMDISRHWLLGLTG
+2653 
-2668 STVSGASYFAAKK
+2668 
-2681 ARKNIPL
+2681 
-2688 LEQQIKNLE
+2688 
-2697 ATGNFDGSTKGGLA
+2697 
-2711 NTWELQELKDR
+2711 
-2722 LEKDQEILKSRDIR
+2722 
-2736 VQELK
+2736 
-2741 TNWKQ
+2741 
-2746 GTIRGIG
+2746 
-2753 TGLTAGVI
+2753 
-2761 SGISAEGDVQ
+2761 
-2771 DKLVTGAS
+2771 
-2779 TAITTGL
+2779 
-2786 LSAIPGVGTILGP
+2786 
-2799 ILGPI
+2799 
-2804 LGGLFGK
+2804 
-2811 EINKLLKADEVAR
+2811 
-2824 KKRVEDAKKQLE
+2824 
-2836 AINGIGNSV
+2836 
-2845 TGLIDLNK
+2845 
-2853 KDQALWDSDDW
+2853 
-2864 KQFNE
+2864 
-2869 QVKTINETLEKSELG
+2869 
-2884 DRIINLGNST
+2884 
-2894 QTLSEYFEEAAR
+2894 
-2906 TGNKDMLARVEAEKI
+2906 
-2921 RFEAEKTYT
+2921 
-2930 AGEQDRYTLQKEI
+2930 
-2943 NENQKKLANL
+2943 
-2953 DDDEI
+2953 
-2958 SKKKELNA
+2958 
-2966 AIKAAKAEIE
+2966 
-2976 DYSEALKKGYMQA
+2976 
-2989 SFYSSGVGTME
+2989 
-3000 SYDIGNATLDR
+3000 
-3011 VIMQIAREWAK
+3011 
-3022 DSPDIF
+3022 
-3028 SGNQLTS
+3028 
-3035 DARSD
+3035 
-3040 IISYLREQSSY
+3040 EQS
-3051 SSLFENDTKNVGDM
+3051 
-3065 LTARDAVDD
+3065 
-3074 LRKSLNMSQKQ
+3074 
-3085 LKEFANSK
+3085 
-3093 DLLKI
+3093 I
-3098 GKSFGLIKED
+3098 
-3108 IIDINQLSEADKS
+3108 
-3121 AVYKLIDKINLVDED
+3121 
-3136 GITTIAHAMNM
+3136 
-3147 TVEEFE
+3147 
-3153 RANADGTFNWL
+3153 
-3164 TTDVAIGGIDK
+3164 
-3175 LNEKMQTFN
+3175 
-3184 DLLSAA
+3184 
-3190 SEGSLLTSQ
+3190 
-3199 NLNKI
+3199 I
-3204 ANQFPTLL
+3204 ANPLNCWNAL
-3212 RGVDETGKYTTDLSS
+3212 R
-3227 DNILDNIIRMMT
+3227 
-3239 DEDSLRE
+3239 
-3246 IYSGL
+3246 
-3251 FSGSVAKDSEIWNNF
+3251 
-3266 MTLGK
+3266 
-3271 GSEIANSDLSDEIKE
+3271 
-3286 RIKKAGSYSDIV
+3286 
-3298 DIFATDEMKEY
+3298 
-3309 NDAFKEYVTSMYPIT
+3309 
-3324 DLLDTQAKILEEYGK
+3324 
-3339 YTLETEISNLESVRD
+3339 
-3354 SLDDVNKQREKE
+3354 
-3366 LELIKAKEALE
+3366 
-3377 NASKEKKRVY
+3377 
-3387 RAGVGIVYTTDQEAV
+3387 AV
-3402 KSAQEKVDELERQRD
+3402 
-3417 KDNVQYQIDSLQ
+3417 
-3429 QQKEILEN
+3429 
-3437 IENNKQLESLIDT
+3437 
-3450 AEKILGSEGTNSG
+3450 
-3463 IVGIITAVN
+3463 
-3472 SITSDDFTNK
+3472 
-3482 IKEQV
+3482 
-3487 KAGITEATQKT
+3487 
-3498 NEEAKQK
+3498 
-3505 IFKSAK
+3505 
-3511 SAKEDLENF
+3511 
-3520 YNQEF
+3520 
-3525 ENSGLT
+3525 
-3531 GAQIA
+3531 
-3536 QNASSPFYEAAKKRE
+3536 
-3551 KELLDNLT
+3551 
-3559 SQKRSYVEAGGNLS
+3559 
-3573 DLGYN
+3573 
-3578 SSDTPI
+3578 
-3584 GPTPEGGNLASG
+3584 
-3596 KDMEKTIFDKEN
+3596 
-3608 TSVLKLNYRKKIG
+3608 
-3621 AFQIGDMFNWEDDN
+3621 
-3635 EQFNIGSSKNIKYA
+3635 
-3649 KQNSDGSFDSFKKID
+3649 
-3664 NPENKTLKQAI
+3664 
-3675 DEISGPAVIMNNH
+3675 
-3688 GLAEYIMYKGTDG
+3688 
-3701 KTYKL
+3701 
-3706 TGYNIA
+3706 
-3712 SHSWSSS
+3712 
-3719 PGFAAWYSDLWQ
+3719 
-3731 FPIGT
+3731 
-3736 NSRDIDDIVS
+3736 
-3746 EKKHNSGTL
+3746 
-3755 SAPGGRS
+3755 
-3762 LINENGLES
+3762 
-3771 IITPSGTI
+3771 
-3779 TSLPAKSGI
+3779 
-3788 IPADLT
+3788 
-3794 RNLWALGEV
+3794 
-3803 APNLIAR
+3803 
-3810 LGGNSL
+3810 
-3816 QTNNSNSSTDNS
+3816 
-3828 INIQNLD
+3828 
-3835 ATFNTQSDFDGHRFL
+3835 
-3850 TDLRNQVILTANN
+3850 
-3863 H
+3863 

>member
-11 LEDRLVEKGLGEMLS
+11 LEDKLVEKGLGEMLS

-51 MAKRGVK
+51 MARRGVK

-220 HQQSATRD
+220 HQQSAARD

-329 GQIGLSSDEA
+329 GHIGLSSDEA

-349 QRDVALRGKVET
+349 QRDVALRGRVET

-391 KDEVDYF
+391 KDEMDYF

-405 YKKALVTSEADI
+405 YKKTLVTSEADI

-490 AKNITKDE
+490 AKNITADE

-536 TGRSKLSDV
+536 TGRSKLSDI

-646 LGKAVVQGATE
+646 LGKAVVQGVTE

-676 SALSRMVEIGM
+676 SALSRMAEMGM
-687 IHKTA
+687 IHKTT

-699 TGDKA
+699 AGDKA

-749 KKAFNELNKEVK
+749 KKAFNELSKEVK
-761 AMYDPMTGAG
+761 AMYDPMTGSG

-810 RLKKEHYDPNKKFK
+810 RLKKEHYDPKKKFK

-832 IGPGMDYTIDTNTLM
+832 IGPGTDYTIDTNTLM

-869 GRIEQMTND
+869 GRIEQITND

-949 FVGAINIPGSNLAG
+949 LVGAINIPGSNLAG

-975 SANYGKSSL
+975 AANYGKSSL
-984 RQAAETKR
+984 RQTAETKR

-1055 SSVHENAVNEAL
+1055 SSVHENAINEAL

-1085 IDVLLDSITEGDGRA
+1085 IDVLLDSITEGNGRA

-1292 QKRRDTLDR
+1292 QKRRDALDR

-1463 NRFSQYGEKIR
+1463 SRFSQYGEKIR

-1592 ERGTVLSSIYGTAV
+1592 ERGTVLSSIYGTAA

-1647 VQEKKMRILGFS
+1647 IQEKKMRILGFS
-1659 DDEIQK
+1659 EDEIQK

-1679 SLLNLVGGEKGKR
+1679 SLLNLVGGENRKR

-1783 IDEIVRKNTDASGN
+1783 IDEIVRKNTDAFGN

-2150 MTNLRIVTGSNI
+2150 MTNLRIVTGSNT

-2168 MNAYNDLAMQLG
+2168 MNTYNDLAMQLG

-2217 FMDMNQ
+2217 FMDMGQ

-2268 RTSAVAREAGLDL
+2268 RTSAVAREAGLNL

-2318 TAFTSLVGDSDDVD
+2318 TAFTSLVGDSEDIDDA
-2332 DTNSSIND
+2332 NGSIND

-2379 EKNAVS
+2379 EKNAVA
-2385 TALAGVRQRNIFGIY
+2385 TALAGELAPVCGIKYTQR
-2400 MENYDTYKQAIFE
+2400 
-2413 AEKAEGTAAR
+2413 
-2423 KMQAYNESIAY
+2423 
-2434 SINQLSAAWEGFT
+2434 
-2447 QKLEASP
+2447 
-2454 IVKFFFTR
+2454 
-2462 LTHLIDNLGERLAQV
+2462 THLIAGKTLEPFTT
-2477 ISMVVSIRSFKLT
+2477 IIKKL
-2490 TDLKRLADF
+2490 DYDGLK
-2499 FWPEFSEGKGRLR
+2499 
-2512 TKWDKIKAWF
+2512 
-2522 SPNRMTRQA
+2522 
-2531 EQEKEKYEQQ
+2531 
-2541 RADTSERRSRNE
+2541 
-2553 VVNSNNKV
+2553 
-2561 VDALNRNADALDR
+2561 
-2574 NSNAQNAKQAAQS
+2574 
-2587 TKPDIGS
+2587 
-2594 NYSMGARGVE
+2594 
-2604 QGTLNGRRV
+2604 
-2613 YKSANGQWKYYNN
+2613 
-2626 RPVISG
+2626 
-2632 AENIKTI
+2632 
-2639 TTTPQGALENEPQS
+2639 
-2653 KEMDISRHWLLGLTG
+2653 
-2668 STVSGASYFAAKK
+2668 
-2681 ARKNIPL
+2681 
-2688 LEQQIKNLE
+2688 
-2697 ATGNFDGSTKGGLA
+2697 TKG
-2711 NTWELQELKDR
+2711 
-2722 LEKDQEILKSRDIR
+2722 
-2736 VQELK
+2736 
-2741 TNWKQ
+2741 
-2746 GTIRGIG
+2746 
-2753 TGLTAGVI
+2753 
-2761 SGISAEGDVQ
+2761 
-2771 DKLVTGAS
+2771 
-2779 TAITTGL
+2779 
-2786 LSAIPGVGTILGP
+2786 
-2799 ILGPI
+2799 
-2804 LGGLFGK
+2804 
-2811 EINKLLKADEVAR
+2811 
-2824 KKRVEDAKKQLE
+2824 
-2836 AINGIGNSV
+2836 
-2845 TGLIDLNK
+2845 
-2853 KDQALWDSDDW
+2853 
-2864 KQFNE
+2864 
-2869 QVKTINETLEKSELG
+2869 
-2884 DRIINLGNST
+2884 
-2894 QTLSEYFEEAAR
+2894 
-2906 TGNKDMLARVEAEKI
+2906 
-2921 RFEAEKTYT
+2921 
-2930 AGEQDRYTLQKEI
+2930 
-2943 NENQKKLANL
+2943 
-2953 DDDEI
+2953 
-2958 SKKKELNA
+2958 
-2966 AIKAAKAEIE
+2966 
-2976 DYSEALKKGYMQA
+2976 
-2989 SFYSSGVGTME
+2989 
-3000 SYDIGNATLDR
+3000 
-3011 VIMQIAREWAK
+3011 
-3022 DSPDIF
+3022 
-3028 SGNQLTS
+3028 
-3035 DARSD
+3035 
-3040 IISYLREQSSY
+3040 
-3051 SSLFENDTKNVGDM
+3051 
-3065 LTARDAVDD
+3065 
-3074 LRKSLNMSQKQ
+3074 
-3085 LKEFANSK
+3085 
-3093 DLLKI
+3093 
-3098 GKSFGLIKED
+3098 
-3108 IIDINQLSEADKS
+3108 
-3121 AVYKLIDKINLVDED
+3121 LVDLQ
-3136 GITTIAHAMNM
+3136 
-3147 TVEEFE
+3147 
-3153 RANADGTFNWL
+3153 R
-3164 TTDVAIGGIDK
+3164 
-3175 LNEKMQTFN
+3175 
-3184 DLLSAA
+3184 
-3190 SEGSLLTSQ
+3190 
-3199 NLNKI
+3199 
-3204 ANQFPTLL
+3204 
-3212 RGVDETGKYTTDLSS
+3212 SS
-3227 DNILDNIIRMMT
+3227 
-3239 DEDSLRE
+3239 
-3246 IYSGL
+3246 
-3251 FSGSVAKDSEIWNNF
+3251 
-3266 MTLGK
+3266 
-3271 GSEIANSDLSDEIKE
+3271 
-3286 RIKKAGSYSDIV
+3286 
-3298 DIFATDEMKEY
+3298 
-3309 NDAFKEYVTSMYPIT
+3309 
-3324 DLLDTQAKILEEYGK
+3324 
-3339 YTLETEISNLESVRD
+3339 
-3354 SLDDVNKQREKE
+3354 
-3366 LELIKAKEALE
+3366 
-3377 NASKEKKRVY
+3377 
-3387 RAGVGIVYTTDQEAV
+3387 
-3402 KSAQEKVDELERQRD
+3402 
-3417 KDNVQYQIDSLQ
+3417 
-3429 QQKEILEN
+3429 
-3437 IENNKQLESLIDT
+3437 
-3450 AEKILGSEGTNSG
+3450 
-3463 IVGIITAVN
+3463 
-3472 SITSDDFTNK
+3472 
-3482 IKEQV
+3482 
-3487 KAGITEATQKT
+3487 
-3498 NEEAKQK
+3498 
-3505 IFKSAK
+3505 
-3511 SAKEDLENF
+3511 
-3520 YNQEF
+3520 
-3525 ENSGLT
+3525 
-3531 GAQIA
+3531 
-3536 QNASSPFYEAAKKRE
+3536 
-3551 KELLDNLT
+3551 
-3559 SQKRSYVEAGGNLS
+3559 
-3573 DLGYN
+3573 
-3578 SSDTPI
+3578 
-3584 GPTPEGGNLASG
+3584 
-3596 KDMEKTIFDKEN
+3596 
-3608 TSVLKLNYRKKIG
+3608 
-3621 AFQIGDMFNWEDDN
+3621 
-3635 EQFNIGSSKNIKYA
+3635 
-3649 KQNSDGSFDSFKKID
+3649 
-3664 NPENKTLKQAI
+3664 
-3675 DEISGPAVIMNNH
+3675 
-3688 GLAEYIMYKGTDG
+3688 
-3701 KTYKL
+3701 
-3706 TGYNIA
+3706 
-3712 SHSWSSS
+3712 
-3719 PGFAAWYSDLWQ
+3719 
-3731 FPIGT
+3731 
-3736 NSRDIDDIVS
+3736 
-3746 EKKHNSGTL
+3746 
-3755 SAPGGRS
+3755 
-3762 LINENGLES
+3762 
-3771 IITPSGTI
+3771 
-3779 TSLPAKSGI
+3779 
-3788 IPADLT
+3788 
-3794 RNLWALGEV
+3794 
-3803 APNLIAR
+3803 
-3810 LGGNSL
+3810 
-3816 QTNNSNSSTDNS
+3816 
-3828 INIQNLD
+3828 
-3835 ATFNTQSDFDGHRFL
+3835 
-3850 TDLRNQVILTANN
+3850 
-3863 H
+3863 

>member
-108 KEFLDFKAEM
+108 KEFLNFKAEM

-145 IDNEGAYFTTE
+145 IDNEGAYFATE
-156 LEDVLEGV
+156 LEDILEGV

-190 KRGKESAVKS
+190 RRGKESAVKS

-220 HQQSATRD
+220 HQQSAARD

-391 KDEVDYF
+391 KDEMDYF

-405 YKKALVTSEADI
+405 YKKALVTSEADV

-436 RGQKANKGVSEEDL
+436 RRQKANKWVSEEEL

-490 AKNITKDE
+490 AKNITSDE

-566 GQAKTLDYNENLR
+566 GQTKTLDYNENLR

-646 LGKAVVQGATE
+646 LGKAVVQGVTE

-668 LWDNYDWD
+668 LWENYDWD
-676 SALSRMVEIGM
+676 SALSRMAEMGM
-687 IHKTA
+687 IHKTT

-699 TGDKA
+699 AGDKA

-749 KKAFNELNKEVK
+749 KKAFNELSKEVK
-761 AMYDPMTGAG
+761 AMYDPMTGYG

-832 IGPGMDYTIDTNTLM
+832 IGPGADYTIDTNTLM
-847 QDVDYSKGD
+847 QDVDYSKGN

-949 FVGAINIPGSNLAG
+949 LVGAINIPGSNLAG

-975 SANYGKSSL
+975 AANYGKSSL

-1055 SSVHENAVNEAL
+1055 SSVHENAINEAL

-1120 FASVKIDPSMTGL
+1120 FASVKIDPSMTRL

-1301 ELTQEEKNLEQQ
+1301 ELTQEERNLEQQ

-1353 SSVITSVIESLTE
+1353 SSVVTSIIQDLTR
-1366 NLGDKRKESIY
+1366 NLGDGRRGHIY
-1377 KRLGLNEADLE
+1377 TRLGLNEADLE

-1398 KAGSSIEYATGMKI
+1398 NAGSSIEYATGMKI

-1435 YQLLKFVKSV
+1435 YQLLKFVKAV
-1445 DEANNV
+1445 DEANGV

-1463 NRFSQYGEKIR
+1463 NRFSEYGEKVK
-1474 GAMGVLKLEAGQ
+1474 GAMGTLKLESGQ

-1495 KENKAISALAVS
+1495 KENKAISALSVS

-1562 QNDSDEFISMSQ
+1562 QNDTDEFISMSQ
-1574 EERARRFGYGND
+1574 EERARRFGYGDD
-1586 VKSFEK
+1586 VESFEK
-1592 ERGTVLSSIYGTAV
+1592 ERSTVLSSIYGTAA

-1647 VQEKKMRILGFS
+1647 IQEKKMRILGFS
-1659 DDEIQK
+1659 EDEIQK

-1692 FVNLGKPEQSIVG
+1692 FVNLGKPEQSIIG

-1728 SGAEKSIFNVV
+1728 SGTEKSIFNVV

-1777 MSESDA
+1777 MSEIDA
-1783 IDEIVRKNTDASGN
+1783 IDEIVRKNTDSSGN

-1867 QLPAT
+1867 QLQAT

-1877 KIGEETTVA
+1877 KVGEETTVA

-1909 YIVLLREEESLLEKI
+1909 YITLLREEESLLEKI

-1944 KKDLSVYRRAK
+1944 EKDLSIYRRAK
-1955 NAVRRKMRATEFSV
+1955 NAVRRKMKASEFSV
-1969 LKDENGNIVDDDILS
+1969 LKDENGNIIDNDILS
-1984 EQEIQGAKRKSKKSL
+1984 EQETQGAKRKSKKSL
-1999 LGIGD
+1999 LGVGD
-2004 ADNTLKAF
+2004 AEDVLKAF

-2029 QLKAN
+2029 QLKAS

-2067 QAVGVDKDRAQEI
+2067 QAVGVDKNRAQEI

-2144 LKLDEA
+2144 LKLNEA
-2150 MTNLRIVTGSNI
+2150 MTNLRIVTGANT

-2217 FMDMNQ
+2217 FMDMGQ

-2237 EATDSMDIVD
+2237 EATDSIDIVD

-2268 RTSAVAREAGLDL
+2268 RTSAVAREAGLNL

-2318 TAFTSLVGDSDDVD
+2318 TAFTSLVGDSEDIDDA
-2332 DTNSSIND
+2332 NGSIND

-2400 MENYDTYKQAIFE
+2400 MENYDTYKQAISE

-2423 KMQAYNESIAY
+2423 KMQAYNESVAY

-2447 QKLEASP
+2447 QKLEASGA
-2454 IVKFFFTR
+2454 VKLFFQL
-2462 LTHLIDNLGERLAQV
+2462 LTVSVENFGRILSQ
-2477 ISMVVSIRSFKLT
+2477 VVSTIVSLRSFKLT

-2499 FWPEFSEGKGRLR
+2499 FGFGSSDGKGRLR
-2512 TKWDKIKAWF
+2512 TKLDKTVAWF
-2522 SPNRMTRQA
+2522 SPNRMTQQA
-2531 EQEKEKYEQQ
+2531 AQEKEKYEQQ
-2541 RADTSERRSRNE
+2541 RAGTYEEQSRNKI
-2553 VVNSNNKV
+2553 VNSNNRV

-2574 NSNAQNAKQAAQS
+2574 NSAAQRGEKVPQTGEDKSS
-2587 TKPDIGS
+2587 TETS
-2594 NYSMGARGVE
+2594 TNQTVE
-2604 QGTLNGRRV
+2604 PV
-2613 YKSANGQWKYYNN
+2613 ESAPEVHRKGW
-2626 RPVISG
+2626 
-2632 AENIKTI
+2632 
-2639 TTTPQGALENEPQS
+2639 
-2653 KEMDISRHWLLGLTG
+2653 LGLTG
-2668 STVSGASYFAAKK
+2668 STISGAGYFAAKK

-2697 ATGNFDGSTKGGLA
+2697 AAGNFDESTSSGLA
-2711 NTWELQELKDR
+2711 NVWELQELTDQ
-2722 LEKDQEILKSRDIR
+2722 LEKDQNTLKVRDAR
-2736 VQELK
+2736 VKELK
-2741 TNWKQ
+2741 ANWKQ
-2746 GTIRGIG
+2746 GAIRGIG
-2753 TGLTAGVI
+2753 TGLAAGVI
-2761 SGISAEGDVQ
+2761 SGMSAEGDLQ
-2771 DKLVTGAS
+2771 DKVVAGAS

-2786 LSAIPGVGTILGP
+2786 LSAIPGIGTILGP
-2799 ILGPI
+2799 ILGPV
-2804 LGGLFGK
+2804 LGGFFGK

-2824 KKRVEDAKKQLE
+2824 KQRAEDAKKQLE
-2836 AINGIGNSV
+2836 AIKGIGNSV

-2869 QVKTINETLEKSELG
+2869 QVETINEALKKSELG
-2884 DRIINLGNST
+2884 IIKLGNST
-2894 QTLSEYFEEAAR
+2894 QTLSEYFKEAAR
-2906 TGNKDMLARVEAEKI
+2906 TGNRDMLARVEAEKI
-2921 RFEAEKTYT
+2921 RFEAEKTYA

-2943 NENQKKLANL
+2943 NENQKKLAKL

-2958 SKKKELNA
+2958 SKKKELNT
-2966 AIKAAKAEIE
+2966 AIKAARAELE
-2976 DYSEALKKGYMQA
+2976 SYSEALKKGYMQA

-3011 VIMQIAREWAK
+3011 VIMQIARDWAK
-3022 DSPDIF
+3022 NSPDIF
-3028 SGNQLTS
+3028 AGNQLTS
-3035 DARSD
+3035 DARSE
-3040 IISYLREQSSY
+3040 IISYLREQPGY
-3051 SSLFENDTKNVGDM
+3051 ASLFKNDTKNVGDM
-3065 LTARDAVDD
+3065 LNAEEAVKELRTD
-3074 LRKSLNMSQKQ
+3074 LRMSQKQ

-3093 DLLKI
+3093 DLLEIGKRFKKI
-3098 GKSFGLIKED
+3098 GDEIED
-3108 IIDINQLSEADKS
+3108 INELSEAEKS

-3147 TVEEFE
+3147 TVQEFE
-3153 RANADGTFNWL
+3153 KANADGAFNWL

-3190 SEGSLLTSQ
+3190 SEGSLLTSE

-3212 RGVDETGKYTTDLSS
+3212 RGVDEAGKYTTDLSS

-3239 DEDSLRE
+3239 NEDSLRE

-3271 GSEIANSDLSDEIKE
+3271 GSEIANSNLSDEIKD
-3286 RIKKAGSYSDIV
+3286 RVKKAGSYSEIA
-3298 DIFATDEMKEY
+3298 DIFSRPEMKEY

-3339 YTLETEISNLESVRD
+3339 HTLETEISNLESVRD

-3387 RAGVGIVYTTDQEAV
+3387 RAGVGFVYTTDQEAV

-3417 KDNVQYQIDSLQ
+3417 KDNIQYQIDSLQ

-3450 AEKILGSEGTNSG
+3450 AEKILDGDGSSG
-3463 IVGIITAVN
+3463 GIAGIIAAIN
-3472 SITSDDFTNK
+3472 SITSKEFTEK
-3482 IKEQV
+3482 IKEQI
-3487 KAGITEATQKT
+3487 KDEIQEATQEVNKEKITKAETAYKEADSGLNTFLDSMYETPDGVKT
-3498 NEEAKQK
+3498 AYTNRD
-3505 IFKSAK
+3505 I
-3511 SAKEDLENF
+3511 LENPNSPYYSSVYDKYKSKVGGVNAAAEEYNNLVHDDTQKFKTVELKEKSTPTGF
-3520 YNQEF
+3520 YASA
-3525 ENSGLT
+3525 SGLKGVK
-3531 GAQIA
+3531 GANKNSWFVFGINPEDNSNWENNDQYTA
-3536 QNASSPFYEAAKKRE
+3536 GDSSNIYI
-3551 KELLDNLT
+3551 
-3559 SQKRSYVEAGGNLS
+3559 SQQDANGSFSNFIRSKWPGTATDAIKHVK
-3573 DLGYN
+3573 
-3578 SSDTPI
+3578 
-3584 GPTPEGGNLASG
+3584 GPALIVNNKGG
-3596 KDMEKTIFDKEN
+3596 KDYVIYKDINGKIHN
-3608 TSVLKLNYRKKIG
+3608 TV
-3621 AFQIGDMFNWEDDN
+3621 
-3635 EQFNIGSSKNIKYA
+3635 
-3649 KQNSDGSFDSFKKID
+3649 
-3664 NPENKTLKQAI
+3664 
-3675 DEISGPAVIMNNH
+3675 
-3688 GLAEYIMYKGTDG
+3688 
-3701 KTYKL
+3701 
-3706 TGYNIA
+3706 IA
-3712 SHSWSSS
+3712 SWNGGRDSLDGELKEIAFYDKDESIGVTEEMIKRRANHYN
-3719 PGFAAWYSDLWQ
+3719 P
-3731 FPIGT
+3731 FPYA
-3736 NSRDIDDIVS
+3736 
-3746 EKKHNSGTL
+3746 SGTL

-3788 IPADLT
+3788 VPADLT

-3816 QTNNSNSSTDNS
+3816 QTNSSNSSTDNS

>member
-38 AAEDKR
+38 AAEDKK

-51 MAKRGVK
+51 MARRGVK

-118 PHFRLAIGT
+118 PHFRISIGT

-145 IDNEGAYFTTE
+145 IDNEGAYFSTE

-190 KRGKESAVKS
+190 RRGKESAVKS

-220 HQQSATRD
+220 HQQSAARD

-254 KKARNLTNKQVESYN
+254 KKARSLTNKQVESYN

-391 KDEVDYF
+391 KDEMDYF

-461 LPVIAPS
+461 LPAIAPS

-490 AKNITKDE
+490 AKNITSDE

-516 GKTPKMPQDEYISN
+516 GKTPKMSEYEYTTN

-536 TGRSKLSDV
+536 TGRSKLSDISMV
-545 SINIG
+545 IG

-557 SALEDVKFG
+557 SALEEVKFG

-620 VQMILT
+620 IQMILT
-626 TWAIENGLDANGIN
+626 TWAIES
-640 QLAINI
+640 
-646 LGKAVVQGATE
+646 GATPNQINDLAVE
-657 DGKLIIDNARD
+657 MFGKSVVKGVTENGKLIIDNARE
-668 LWDNYDWD
+668 LWENYDWNI
-676 SALSRMVEIGM
+676 ALEKLADLGV
-687 IHKTA
+687 IHRTA
-692 SGYSLGK
+692 TGYSLGK
-699 TGDKA
+699 EGDKA

-734 RDIQSMSTRAQSEGE
+734 RDIQSMSTRAQSDREQ
-749 KKAFNELNKEVK
+749 KAFNELNKEIK
-761 AMYDPMTGAG
+761 AMYNPMTGAG

-832 IGPGMDYTIDTNTLM
+832 IGPGTDYTIDTNTLM

-869 GRIEQMTND
+869 GRIEQITND

-949 FVGAINIPGSNLAG
+949 LVGAINIPGSNLAG

-975 SANYGKSSL
+975 AANYGKGSL

-1002 GISNEQIERLM
+1002 GISNEQIDRLM
-1013 LGSEEDKKR
+1013 LGSEEDKKQ

-1055 SSVHENAVNEAL
+1055 SSVRENAINEAL
-1067 KYAGVDLSTL
+1067 KYAGVDLSAL

-1085 IDVLLDSITEGDGRA
+1085 IDALLDSITEGDGRA

-1217 SALATKFNKPYTGL
+1217 SALAAKFNKPYTGL

-1366 NLGDKRKESIY
+1366 NLGDTRRGNIY
-1377 KRLGLNEADLE
+1377 KRLGLNESDLE

-1398 KAGSSIEYATGMKI
+1398 RAGSSIEYATGMKI

-1486 EAAKTIIAG
+1486 ESAKTIIAG

-1586 VKSFEK
+1586 VESFEK
-1592 ERGTVLSSIYGTAV
+1592 ERGTVLSSIYGTSA

-1620 GEDILNLDALKKIG
+1620 GKDIMDLNSLQEVGDYDLIGKYLDAIEI
-1634 DQELINQYQKALD
+1634 QR
-1647 VQEKKMRILGFS
+1647 KKMRILGFS

-1665 QSFKTS
+1665 QQFKTM

-1679 SLLNLVGGEKGKR
+1679 SLLNLVGGEKGKH
-1692 FVNLGKPEQSIVG
+1692 FLNLGEPEQSIIG

-1822 KGVTTQYSIKDPG
+1822 KGVTTQYSIRDPG

-1886 EAQKKEEESAK
+1886 EAQKKEEESAR

-1909 YIVLLREEESLLEKI
+1909 YIALLKEEESLLEKI

-1933 TQGRGEDVTAL
+1933 TQGRGEDTTAL
-1944 KKDLSVYRRAK
+1944 KKDLSVYRKAK

-1984 EQEIQGAKRKSKKSL
+1984 EQEIQNSKRTSRKSL

-2004 ADNTLKAF
+2004 AEGALKAF

-2023 SEIEQA
+2023 NEIEQA
-2029 QLKAN
+2029 QLKAS

-2048 ALKQQSLK
+2048 ALKQQNLDK
-2056 ASEDT
+2056 TKET
-2061 YEILKK
+2061 YNILEQQARKKVGDQRVDEITE
-2067 QAVGVDKDRAQEI
+2067 AVKEQG
-2080 IDAVDQQ
+2080 
-2087 KAILSAQKF
+2087 AILSAQRL

-2150 MTNLRIVTGSNI
+2150 MTNLRIVTGANT

-2168 MNAYNDLAMQLG
+2168 MNTYNDLAMQLG

-2217 FMDMNQ
+2217 FMDMSQ

-2237 EATDSMDIVD
+2237 EAANSMDIVD

-2268 RTSAVAREAGLDL
+2268 RTSAVAREAGLNL

-2318 TAFTSLVGDSDDVD
+2318 TAFTSLVGDSDDID
-2332 DTNSSIND
+2332 DANGSIND

-2350 KIRSSS
+2350 KIRSSVD
-2356 SDMRDFDDVMDE
+2356 DMRDFDDVMDE

-2379 EKNAVS
+2379 EKN
-2385 TALAGVRQRNIFGIY
+2385 L
-2400 MENYDTYKQAIFE
+2400 KQS
-2413 AEKAEGTAAR
+2413 
-2423 KMQAYNESIAY
+2423 SI
-2434 SINQLSAAWEGFT
+2434 
-2447 QKLEASP
+2447 
-2454 IVKFFFTR
+2454 
-2462 LTHLIDNLGERLAQV
+2462 
-2477 ISMVVSIRSFKLT
+2477 M
-2490 TDLKRLADF
+2490 
-2499 FWPEFSEGKGRLR
+2499 
-2512 TKWDKIKAWF
+2512 
-2522 SPNRMTRQA
+2522 
-2531 EQEKEKYEQQ
+2531 
-2541 RADTSERRSRNE
+2541 
-2553 VVNSNNKV
+2553 
-2561 VDALNRNADALDR
+2561 
-2574 NSNAQNAKQAAQS
+2574 
-2587 TKPDIGS
+2587 
-2594 NYSMGARGVE
+2594 
-2604 QGTLNGRRV
+2604 
-2613 YKSANGQWKYYNN
+2613 
-2626 RPVISG
+2626 
-2632 AENIKTI
+2632 
-2639 TTTPQGALENEPQS
+2639 
-2653 KEMDISRHWLLGLTG
+2653 
-2668 STVSGASYFAAKK
+2668 
-2681 ARKNIPL
+2681 
-2688 LEQQIKNLE
+2688 
-2697 ATGNFDGSTKGGLA
+2697 
-2711 NTWELQELKDR
+2711 
-2722 LEKDQEILKSRDIR
+2722 
-2736 VQELK
+2736 
-2741 TNWKQ
+2741 
-2746 GTIRGIG
+2746 
-2753 TGLTAGVI
+2753 
-2761 SGISAEGDVQ
+2761 
-2771 DKLVTGAS
+2771 
-2779 TAITTGL
+2779 
-2786 LSAIPGVGTILGP
+2786 
-2799 ILGPI
+2799 
-2804 LGGLFGK
+2804 
-2811 EINKLLKADEVAR
+2811 
-2824 KKRVEDAKKQLE
+2824 
-2836 AINGIGNSV
+2836 
-2845 TGLIDLNK
+2845 
-2853 KDQALWDSDDW
+2853 
-2864 KQFNE
+2864 
-2869 QVKTINETLEKSELG
+2869 
-2884 DRIINLGNST
+2884 
-2894 QTLSEYFEEAAR
+2894 
-2906 TGNKDMLARVEAEKI
+2906 
-2921 RFEAEKTYT
+2921 
-2930 AGEQDRYTLQKEI
+2930 
-2943 NENQKKLANL
+2943 
-2953 DDDEI
+2953 
-2958 SKKKELNA
+2958 
-2966 AIKAAKAEIE
+2966 
-2976 DYSEALKKGYMQA
+2976 
-2989 SFYSSGVGTME
+2989 
-3000 SYDIGNATLDR
+3000 
-3011 VIMQIAREWAK
+3011 
-3022 DSPDIF
+3022 
-3028 SGNQLTS
+3028 
-3035 DARSD
+3035 
-3040 IISYLREQSSY
+3040 EQS
-3051 SSLFENDTKNVGDM
+3051 
-3065 LTARDAVDD
+3065 
-3074 LRKSLNMSQKQ
+3074 
-3085 LKEFANSK
+3085 
-3093 DLLKI
+3093 I
-3098 GKSFGLIKED
+3098 
-3108 IIDINQLSEADKS
+3108 
-3121 AVYKLIDKINLVDED
+3121 
-3136 GITTIAHAMNM
+3136 
-3147 TVEEFE
+3147 
-3153 RANADGTFNWL
+3153 
-3164 TTDVAIGGIDK
+3164 
-3175 LNEKMQTFN
+3175 
-3184 DLLSAA
+3184 
-3190 SEGSLLTSQ
+3190 
-3199 NLNKI
+3199 I
-3204 ANQFPTLL
+3204 ANPLNCWNAL
-3212 RGVDETGKYTTDLSS
+3212 R
-3227 DNILDNIIRMMT
+3227 
-3239 DEDSLRE
+3239 
-3246 IYSGL
+3246 
-3251 FSGSVAKDSEIWNNF
+3251 
-3266 MTLGK
+3266 
-3271 GSEIANSDLSDEIKE
+3271 
-3286 RIKKAGSYSDIV
+3286 
-3298 DIFATDEMKEY
+3298 
-3309 NDAFKEYVTSMYPIT
+3309 
-3324 DLLDTQAKILEEYGK
+3324 
-3339 YTLETEISNLESVRD
+3339 
-3354 SLDDVNKQREKE
+3354 
-3366 LELIKAKEALE
+3366 
-3377 NASKEKKRVY
+3377 
-3387 RAGVGIVYTTDQEAV
+3387 AV
-3402 KSAQEKVDELERQRD
+3402 
-3417 KDNVQYQIDSLQ
+3417 
-3429 QQKEILEN
+3429 
-3437 IENNKQLESLIDT
+3437 
-3450 AEKILGSEGTNSG
+3450 
-3463 IVGIITAVN
+3463 
-3472 SITSDDFTNK
+3472 
-3482 IKEQV
+3482 
-3487 KAGITEATQKT
+3487 
-3498 NEEAKQK
+3498 
-3505 IFKSAK
+3505 
-3511 SAKEDLENF
+3511 
-3520 YNQEF
+3520 
-3525 ENSGLT
+3525 
-3531 GAQIA
+3531 
-3536 QNASSPFYEAAKKRE
+3536 
-3551 KELLDNLT
+3551 
-3559 SQKRSYVEAGGNLS
+3559 
-3573 DLGYN
+3573 
-3578 SSDTPI
+3578 
-3584 GPTPEGGNLASG
+3584 
-3596 KDMEKTIFDKEN
+3596 
-3608 TSVLKLNYRKKIG
+3608 
-3621 AFQIGDMFNWEDDN
+3621 
-3635 EQFNIGSSKNIKYA
+3635 
-3649 KQNSDGSFDSFKKID
+3649 
-3664 NPENKTLKQAI
+3664 
-3675 DEISGPAVIMNNH
+3675 
-3688 GLAEYIMYKGTDG
+3688 
-3701 KTYKL
+3701 
-3706 TGYNIA
+3706 
-3712 SHSWSSS
+3712 
-3719 PGFAAWYSDLWQ
+3719 
-3731 FPIGT
+3731 
-3736 NSRDIDDIVS
+3736 
-3746 EKKHNSGTL
+3746 
-3755 SAPGGRS
+3755 
-3762 LINENGLES
+3762 
-3771 IITPSGTI
+3771 
-3779 TSLPAKSGI
+3779 
-3788 IPADLT
+3788 
-3794 RNLWALGEV
+3794 
-3803 APNLIAR
+3803 
-3810 LGGNSL
+3810 
-3816 QTNNSNSSTDNS
+3816 
-3828 INIQNLD
+3828 
-3835 ATFNTQSDFDGHRFL
+3835 
-3850 TDLRNQVILTANN
+3850 
-3863 H
+3863 

>member
-51 MAKRGVK
+51 MARRGVK

-137 STKALAAH
+137 STKSLAAH

-676 SALSRMVEIGM
+676 SALSRMVEMGM

-832 IGPGMDYTIDTNTLM
+832 IGPGTDYTIDTNTLM

-869 GRIEQMTND
+869 GRIEKITND

-949 FVGAINIPGSNLAG
+949 LVGAINIPGSNLAG

-975 SANYGKSSL
+975 AANYGKSSL

-1055 SSVHENAVNEAL
+1055 SSVHENAINEAL

-1085 IDVLLDSITEGDGRA
+1085 IDVLLDSITEGNGRS

-1194 KSGDELTM
+1194 KSGDDFTM
-1202 ISGSDVGKNADFLNL
+1202 ISGSDVGKSADFLNL

-1257 SDTDYIKVIQGELV
+1257 SDTDYVKVIQGELV

-1292 QKRRDTLDR
+1292 QKTRDKLDR

-1313 TVLTEFE
+1313 NVLTEFE

-1353 SSVITSVIESLTE
+1353 SSVVTSIIQDLTR
-1366 NLGDKRKESIY
+1366 NLGDGRRGHIY
-1377 KRLGLNEADLE
+1377 TRLGLNEADLE

-1562 QNDSDEFISMSQ
+1562 QNDSDKFISMSQ
-1574 EERARRFGYGND
+1574 EKRAREFGYGND

-1592 ERGTVLSSIYGTAV
+1592 ERGTVLSSIYGTAA

-1647 VQEKKMRILGFS
+1647 IQEKKMRILGFS
-1659 DDEIQK
+1659 EDEIQK

-1867 QLPAT
+1867 QLQAT

-1877 KIGEETTVA
+1877 KVGEETTVA

-1955 NAVRRKMRATEFSV
+1955 NAVRRKMRSTEFSV

-2048 ALKQQSLK
+2048 ALKQQSLDK
-2056 ASEDT
+2056 TKET
-2061 YEILKK
+2061 YNILEQQARKKVGDQRVDEIAE
-2067 QAVGVDKDRAQEI
+2067 AVKEQR
-2080 IDAVDQQ
+2080 
-2087 KAILSAQKF
+2087 AILSAQKF

-2150 MTNLRIVTGSNI
+2150 MTNLRIVTGSNT

-2187 QSAAEWLRQ
+2187 SSAAEWLRQ

-2223 SVTALTSVMKGFRI
+2223 SVAALTSVMKGFRI
-2237 EATDSMDIVD
+2237 EAADSMDIVD

-2379 EKNAVS
+2379 EKNAVA
-2385 TALAGVRQRNIFGIY
+2385 TALAGELAPVCGLKYTQR
-2400 MENYDTYKQAIFE
+2400 
-2413 AEKAEGTAAR
+2413 
-2423 KMQAYNESIAY
+2423 
-2434 SINQLSAAWEGFT
+2434 
-2447 QKLEASP
+2447 
-2454 IVKFFFTR
+2454 
-2462 LTHLIDNLGERLAQV
+2462 THLIAGKTLEPFTT
-2477 ISMVVSIRSFKLT
+2477 IIKKL
-2490 TDLKRLADF
+2490 DYESLK
-2499 FWPEFSEGKGRLR
+2499 
-2512 TKWDKIKAWF
+2512 
-2522 SPNRMTRQA
+2522 
-2531 EQEKEKYEQQ
+2531 
-2541 RADTSERRSRNE
+2541 
-2553 VVNSNNKV
+2553 
-2561 VDALNRNADALDR
+2561 
-2574 NSNAQNAKQAAQS
+2574 
-2587 TKPDIGS
+2587 
-2594 NYSMGARGVE
+2594 
-2604 QGTLNGRRV
+2604 
-2613 YKSANGQWKYYNN
+2613 
-2626 RPVISG
+2626 
-2632 AENIKTI
+2632 
-2639 TTTPQGALENEPQS
+2639 
-2653 KEMDISRHWLLGLTG
+2653 
-2668 STVSGASYFAAKK
+2668 
-2681 ARKNIPL
+2681 
-2688 LEQQIKNLE
+2688 
-2697 ATGNFDGSTKGGLA
+2697 TKG
-2711 NTWELQELKDR
+2711 
-2722 LEKDQEILKSRDIR
+2722 
-2736 VQELK
+2736 
-2741 TNWKQ
+2741 
-2746 GTIRGIG
+2746 
-2753 TGLTAGVI
+2753 
-2761 SGISAEGDVQ
+2761 
-2771 DKLVTGAS
+2771 
-2779 TAITTGL
+2779 
-2786 LSAIPGVGTILGP
+2786 
-2799 ILGPI
+2799 
-2804 LGGLFGK
+2804 
-2811 EINKLLKADEVAR
+2811 
-2824 KKRVEDAKKQLE
+2824 
-2836 AINGIGNSV
+2836 
-2845 TGLIDLNK
+2845 
-2853 KDQALWDSDDW
+2853 
-2864 KQFNE
+2864 
-2869 QVKTINETLEKSELG
+2869 
-2884 DRIINLGNST
+2884 
-2894 QTLSEYFEEAAR
+2894 
-2906 TGNKDMLARVEAEKI
+2906 
-2921 RFEAEKTYT
+2921 
-2930 AGEQDRYTLQKEI
+2930 
-2943 NENQKKLANL
+2943 
-2953 DDDEI
+2953 
-2958 SKKKELNA
+2958 
-2966 AIKAAKAEIE
+2966 
-2976 DYSEALKKGYMQA
+2976 
-2989 SFYSSGVGTME
+2989 
-3000 SYDIGNATLDR
+3000 
-3011 VIMQIAREWAK
+3011 
-3022 DSPDIF
+3022 
-3028 SGNQLTS
+3028 
-3035 DARSD
+3035 
-3040 IISYLREQSSY
+3040 
-3051 SSLFENDTKNVGDM
+3051 
-3065 LTARDAVDD
+3065 
-3074 LRKSLNMSQKQ
+3074 
-3085 LKEFANSK
+3085 
-3093 DLLKI
+3093 
-3098 GKSFGLIKED
+3098 
-3108 IIDINQLSEADKS
+3108 
-3121 AVYKLIDKINLVDED
+3121 LVDLQ
-3136 GITTIAHAMNM
+3136 
-3147 TVEEFE
+3147 
-3153 RANADGTFNWL
+3153 R
-3164 TTDVAIGGIDK
+3164 
-3175 LNEKMQTFN
+3175 
-3184 DLLSAA
+3184 
-3190 SEGSLLTSQ
+3190 
-3199 NLNKI
+3199 
-3204 ANQFPTLL
+3204 
-3212 RGVDETGKYTTDLSS
+3212 SS
-3227 DNILDNIIRMMT
+3227 
-3239 DEDSLRE
+3239 
-3246 IYSGL
+3246 
-3251 FSGSVAKDSEIWNNF
+3251 
-3266 MTLGK
+3266 
-3271 GSEIANSDLSDEIKE
+3271 
-3286 RIKKAGSYSDIV
+3286 
-3298 DIFATDEMKEY
+3298 
-3309 NDAFKEYVTSMYPIT
+3309 
-3324 DLLDTQAKILEEYGK
+3324 
-3339 YTLETEISNLESVRD
+3339 
-3354 SLDDVNKQREKE
+3354 
-3366 LELIKAKEALE
+3366 
-3377 NASKEKKRVY
+3377 
-3387 RAGVGIVYTTDQEAV
+3387 
-3402 KSAQEKVDELERQRD
+3402 
-3417 KDNVQYQIDSLQ
+3417 
-3429 QQKEILEN
+3429 
-3437 IENNKQLESLIDT
+3437 
-3450 AEKILGSEGTNSG
+3450 
-3463 IVGIITAVN
+3463 
-3472 SITSDDFTNK
+3472 
-3482 IKEQV
+3482 
-3487 KAGITEATQKT
+3487 
-3498 NEEAKQK
+3498 
-3505 IFKSAK
+3505 
-3511 SAKEDLENF
+3511 
-3520 YNQEF
+3520 
-3525 ENSGLT
+3525 
-3531 GAQIA
+3531 
-3536 QNASSPFYEAAKKRE
+3536 
-3551 KELLDNLT
+3551 
-3559 SQKRSYVEAGGNLS
+3559 
-3573 DLGYN
+3573 
-3578 SSDTPI
+3578 
-3584 GPTPEGGNLASG
+3584 
-3596 KDMEKTIFDKEN
+3596 
-3608 TSVLKLNYRKKIG
+3608 
-3621 AFQIGDMFNWEDDN
+3621 
-3635 EQFNIGSSKNIKYA
+3635 
-3649 KQNSDGSFDSFKKID
+3649 
-3664 NPENKTLKQAI
+3664 
-3675 DEISGPAVIMNNH
+3675 
-3688 GLAEYIMYKGTDG
+3688 
-3701 KTYKL
+3701 
-3706 TGYNIA
+3706 
-3712 SHSWSSS
+3712 
-3719 PGFAAWYSDLWQ
+3719 
-3731 FPIGT
+3731 
-3736 NSRDIDDIVS
+3736 
-3746 EKKHNSGTL
+3746 
-3755 SAPGGRS
+3755 
-3762 LINENGLES
+3762 
-3771 IITPSGTI
+3771 
-3779 TSLPAKSGI
+3779 
-3788 IPADLT
+3788 
-3794 RNLWALGEV
+3794 
-3803 APNLIAR
+3803 
-3810 LGGNSL
+3810 
-3816 QTNNSNSSTDNS
+3816 
-3828 INIQNLD
+3828 
-3835 ATFNTQSDFDGHRFL
+3835 
-3850 TDLRNQVILTANN
+3850 
-3863 H
+3863 

>member
-1 MAENIFSLGQ
+1 
-11 LEDRLVEKGLGEMLS
+11 
-26 GEYLEKNVSKQF
+26 
-38 AAEDKR
+38 
-44 TLNAAVE
+44 
-51 MAKRGVK
+51 
-58 HSLSLG
+58 
-64 LARVEKAA
+64 
-72 KDKGFSVGFSFNEK
+72 
-86 TNEVDVILYEGKTQ
+86 
-100 QEINAQSK
+100 
-108 KEFLDFKAEM
+108 M

-137 STKALAAH
+137 STKSLAAH

-220 HQQSATRD
+220 HQQSAARD

-391 KDEVDYF
+391 KDEMDYF

-429 KEELKKL
+429 KEQLKKL
-436 RGQKANKGVSEEDL
+436 RGQKANKGVLEEDL

-657 DGKLIIDNARD
+657 NGKLIIDNARD

-676 SALSRMVEIGM
+676 SALSRMVEMGM

-761 AMYDPMTGAG
+761 AMYDPMMGAG

-810 RLKKEHYDPNKKFK
+810 RLKKEHYDLNKKFK

-832 IGPGMDYTIDTNTLM
+832 IGPGTDYTIDTNTLM

-869 GRIEQMTND
+869 GRIEQITND

-883 GADANIEYV
+883 GTDANIEYV

-949 FVGAINIPGSNLAG
+949 LVGAINIPGSNLAG

-975 SANYGKSSL
+975 AANYGKSSL

-1055 SSVHENAVNEAL
+1055 SSVHENAINEAL
-1067 KYAGVDLSTL
+1067 KYTGVDLSTL

-1085 IDVLLDSITEGDGRA
+1085 IDVLLDSITEGNGRA

-1194 KSGDELTM
+1194 KSGDDFTM
-1202 ISGSDVGKNADFLNL
+1202 ISGSDVGKSVDFLNL

-1257 SDTDYIKVIQGELV
+1257 SDTDYVKVIQGELV

-1292 QKRRDTLDR
+1292 QKTRDKLDR

-1313 TVLTEFE
+1313 NVLTEFE

-1353 SSVITSVIESLTE
+1353 SSVVTSIIQDLTR
-1366 NLGDKRKESIY
+1366 NLGDGRRGHIY
-1377 KRLGLNEADLE
+1377 TRLGLNEADLE

-1495 KENKAISALAVS
+1495 KENKAISALSVS

-1592 ERGTVLSSIYGTAV
+1592 ERGTVLSSIYGTAA

-1659 DDEIQK
+1659 EDEIQK

-1679 SLLNLVGGEKGKR
+1679 SLLNLVGGERGKR

-1777 MSESDA
+1777 ISESDA

-1835 TALMSKILSGN
+1835 TTLMSKILSGN

-1933 TQGRGEDVTAL
+1933 TQGHGEDVTAL

-2385 TALAGVRQRNIFGIY
+2385 TALASVRQRNIFGIY
-2400 MENYDTYKQAIFE
+2400 MENYDTYKQAISE

-2434 SINQLSAAWEGFT
+2434 SINQLSAAWEGFA

-2454 IVKFFFTR
+2454 AVKGVYKF
-2462 LTHLIDNLGERLAQV
+2462 LTFLVENLDHILQWLTPLIAAFNA
-2477 ISMVVSIRSFKLT
+2477 
-2490 TDLKRLADF
+2490 
-2499 FWPEFSEGKGRLR
+2499 
-2512 TKWDKIKAWF
+2512 DKIVSLAKFLSPLVTAIPKAVGNGF
-2522 SPNRMTRQA
+2522 KDHHDNEFYENMAQKMTTENTSAIKELTNATKDNTAALRGEKPNGGAGGINKGNISDKSKVKKVKPGSIQDLQNQIDTDEQSIKDLIASGKNENDPEIQA
-2531 EQEKEKYEQQ
+2531 L
-2541 RADTSERRSRNE
+2541 R
-2553 VVNSNNKV
+2553 
-2561 VDALNRNADALDR
+2561 
-2574 NSNAQNAKQAAQS
+2574 AKQAEKQKQILKKQMRSTRLKTGAVAGLASGAVRFANKGSSGFDNVDIMGWTPFKGAADVEISSGEAAAMGMAQ
-2587 TKPDIGS
+2587 TALTGALTAWLGPLGTVIGS
-2594 NYSMGARGVE
+2594 V
-2604 QGTLNGRRV
+2604 V
-2613 YKSANGQWKYYNN
+2613 
-2626 RPVISG
+2626 
-2632 AENIKTI
+2632 
-2639 TTTPQGALENEPQS
+2639 
-2653 KEMDISRHWLLGLTG
+2653 
-2668 STVSGASYFAAKK
+2668 
-2681 ARKNIPL
+2681 
-2688 LEQQIKNLE
+2688 
-2697 ATGNFDGSTKGGLA
+2697 
-2711 NTWELQELKDR
+2711 
-2722 LEKDQEILKSRDIR
+2722 
-2736 VQELK
+2736 
-2741 TNWKQ
+2741 
-2746 GTIRGIG
+2746 
-2753 TGLTAGVI
+2753 
-2761 SGISAEGDVQ
+2761 GD
-2771 DKLVTGAS
+2771 
-2779 TAITTGL
+2779 L
-2786 LSAIPGVGTILGP
+2786 LSSFWKKFAH
-2799 ILGPI
+2799 
-2804 LGGLFGK
+2804 
-2811 EINKLLKADEVAR
+2811 ADEIDR
-2824 KKRVEDAKKQLE
+2824 KQRVEDAKKQLE
-2836 AINGIGNSV
+2836 AIKGIENSV

-2869 QVKTINETLEKSELG
+2869 QVETINEALEKSELG
-2884 DRIINLGNST
+2884 DKIINLGDST

-2958 SKKKELNA
+2958 SKKKELTA

-2976 DYSEALKKGYMQA
+2976 DYSEALKEGYMQA

-3011 VIMQIAREWAK
+3011 VIMQIAREWTK

-3028 SGNQLTS
+3028 AGNQLTS

-3040 IISYLREQSSY
+3040 IISYLREQSGY
-3051 SSLFENDTKNVGDM
+3051 SSLFKNDTKNVRDM
-3065 LTARDAVDD
+3065 LNAEKAVEN
-3074 LRKSLNMSQKQ
+3074 LRTTLGMSQKQ

-3093 DLLKI
+3093 DLSEIANK
-3098 GKSFGLIKED
+3098 FGATGDALYK
-3108 IIDINQLSEADKS
+3108 IIDQ
-3121 AVYKLIDKINLVDED
+3121 VNLVDED
-3136 GITTIAHAMNM
+3136 GISTIAHAMNM
-3147 TVEEFE
+3147 TVEQFRE
-3153 RANADGTFNWL
+3153 ANSEGAFDWL
-3164 TTDVAIGGIDK
+3164 TTDVAIGGLDK
-3175 LNEKMQTFN
+3175 LNEKLATFN
-3184 DLLSAA
+3184 ELLLAA
-3190 SEGSLLTSQ
+3190 SENSLFSQ
-3199 NLNKI
+3199 ENINKI
-3204 ANQFPTLL
+3204 VSQYPTLL
-3212 RGVDETGKYTTDLSS
+3212 KKIDEETGKISIS
-3227 DNILDNIIRMMT
+3227 MDNVQENLVDILAGG
-3239 DEDSLRE
+3239 ESLRNVYAGFFSRDIATSAEKWNVFISSIREDIEKDSALDGFRDE
-3246 IYSGL
+3246 IFKQTNYSGFLKVYEEHKDELESYNQSFIEYAKSL
-3251 FSGSVAKDSEIWNNF
+3251 FS
-3266 MTLGK
+3266 
-3271 GSEIANSDLSDEIKE
+3271 
-3286 RIKKAGSYSDIV
+3286 
-3298 DIFATDEMKEY
+3298 TDV
-3309 NDAFKEYVTSMYPIT
+3309 F
-3324 DLLDTQAKILEEYGK
+3324 DTQQEILTK
-3339 YTLETEISNLESVRD
+3339 YATSTLETEISNLESIRD
-3354 SLDDVNKQREKE
+3354 SLDDINKQREKE

-3377 NASKEKKRVY
+3377 NASKEKKRAY
-3387 RAGVGIVYTTDQEAV
+3387 RAGVGFVYATDQEAV

-3417 KDNVQYQIDSLQ
+3417 KDDIQYQIDSLQ

-3437 IENNKQLESLIDT
+3437 IKDNEQLKALQETAKDTLDALGVNGALVTAILSGSKEEFNAAIKSGLDKDIGENAANVNNAIAS
-3450 AEKILGSEGTNSG
+3450 EK
-3463 IVGIITAVN
+3463 
-3472 SITSDDFTNK
+3472 
-3482 IKEQV
+3482 
-3487 KAGITEATQKT
+3487 
-3498 NEEAKQK
+3498 EEAYYRAKAELDAFQQGK
-3505 IFKSAK
+3505 KFTGKFEQTTDANGNKVDDYSKPIFEDMLD
-3511 SAKEDLENF
+3511 EDLEQ
-3520 YNQEF
+3520 YGGMTPEQL
-3525 ENSGLT
+3525 S
-3531 GAQIA
+3531 
-3536 QNASSPFYEAAKKRE
+3536 QNKNSPFYSTGAAEEERLLEKIESTKKE
-3551 KELLDNLT
+3551 YA
-3559 SQKRSYVEAGGNLS
+3559 SAANLS
-3573 DLGYN
+3573 EEDINKLYSPDGV
-3578 SSDTPI
+3578 
-3584 GPTPEGGNLASG
+3584 
-3596 KDMEKTIFDKEN
+3596 FDKD
-3608 TSVLKLNYRKKIG
+3608 SRQMIVLKNPGKANNRRG
-3621 AFQIGDMFNWEDDN
+3621 V
-3635 EQFNIGSSKNIKYA
+3635 FNISGTIPDPSDATGMMKGTVADLVYA
-3649 KQNSDGSFDSFKKID
+3649 KQNADGSVDEWQKASDQYSSIREAFEKIQGPVIFANLKGDNTVMYKDKNGAFRYMVGYNLLKNGWDAEGVAKGDSGIWKKTID
-3664 NPENKTLKQAI
+3664 IGARNKGYVEVKGT
-3675 DEISGPAVIMNNH
+3675 S
-3688 GLAEYIMYKGTDG
+3688 LAKYGTHNTDYMGGFYEKEGGDYITEDEYIRILSGG
-3701 KTYKL
+3701 K
-3706 TGYNIA
+3706 
-3712 SHSWSSS
+3712 
-3719 PGFAAWYSDLWQ
+3719 FA
-3731 FPIGT
+3731 
-3736 NSRDIDDIVS
+3736 
-3746 EKKHNSGTL
+3746 SGTL
-3755 SAPGGRS
+3755 SAPGGQS

>member
-11 LEDRLVEKGLGEMLS
+11 LEDKLIENGLGEMLS

-108 KEFLDFKAEM
+108 KEFLNFKAEM

-145 IDNEGAYFTTE
+145 IDNEGAYFATE
-156 LEDVLEGV
+156 LEDILEGV

-190 KRGKESAVKS
+190 RRGKESAVKS

-220 HQQSATRD
+220 HQQSAARD

-391 KDEVDYF
+391 KDEMDYF

-405 YKKALVTSEADI
+405 YKKALVTSEADV

-436 RGQKANKGVSEEDL
+436 RRQKANKWVSEEEL

-490 AKNITKDE
+490 AKNITSDE

-566 GQAKTLDYNENLR
+566 GQTKTLDYNENLR

-646 LGKAVVQGATE
+646 LGKAVVQGVTE

-668 LWDNYDWD
+668 LWENYDWD
-676 SALSRMVEIGM
+676 SALSRMAEMGM
-687 IHKTA
+687 IHKTT

-699 TGDKA
+699 AGDKA

-749 KKAFNELNKEVK
+749 KKAFNELSKEVK
-761 AMYDPMTGAG
+761 AMYDPMTGSG
-771 ADEAKKAKED
+771 TDEAKKAKED

-832 IGPGMDYTIDTNTLM
+832 IGPGTDYTIDTNTLM

-869 GRIEQMTND
+869 GRIEQITND

-949 FVGAINIPGSNLAG
+949 LVGAINIPGSNLAG

-975 SANYGKSSL
+975 AANYGKSSL

-1055 SSVHENAVNEAL
+1055 SSVHENAINEAL

-1562 QNDSDEFISMSQ
+1562 QDDSDEFISMSQ
-1574 EERARRFGYGND
+1574 EERARRFGYGDD
-1586 VKSFEK
+1586 VESFEK
-1592 ERGTVLSSIYGTAV
+1592 ERSTVLSSIYGTAA
-1606 HSISQVLSEASQKY
+1606 HSISQILSEASQRYDEDMVDLHSLVKVGDIDFISKY
-1620 GEDILNLDALKKIG
+1620 LDAIEI
-1634 DQELINQYQKALD
+1634 QR
-1647 VQEKKMRILGFS
+1647 KKMGILGFS

-1665 QSFKTS
+1665 QQFKTM

-1783 IDEIVRKNTDASGN
+1783 IDEIVRKNTDASGK
-1797 QRYSKEF
+1797 QKYSKEF
-1804 IQNILSSNDFA
+1804 IQNILSSDDFA

-1846 LSNEDLKTLMSFVTK
+1846 LSDEDLKTLMSFVTK

-1867 QLPAT
+1867 QLQAT
-1872 EEYKQ
+1872 EKYKEV
-1877 KIGEETTVA
+1877 IGEEATA
-1886 EAQKKEEESAK
+1886 EETKKKEEA
-1897 KAEEDKKELKKQ
+1897 AEQEAQEKSLKSDYVKLLKEQ
-1909 YIVLLREEESLLEKI
+1909 YDLLIKI
-1924 DKLNHQIKE
+1924 DAIEEKM
-1933 TQGRGEDVTAL
+1933 
-1944 KKDLSVYRRAK
+1944 RRAK
-1955 NAVRRKMRATEFSV
+1955 ERGERTTGFEEDLNILQRAERSISQQMHSDKFADFADDEDIQNAEDVQRHRRE
-1969 LKDENGNIVDDDILS
+1969 
-1984 EQEIQGAKRKSKKSL
+1984 SKKAT
-1999 LGIGD
+1999 LGLGGAEEQLAYFEKYAERRIGLEAKIED
-2004 ADNTLKAF
+2004 ATIKAQTAQTTNARKAF
-2012 ERYATKRMKLE
+2012 ENLKTIYEGHLSDTDEVFEKLKAIVEKEFPEQFKEITERMK
-2023 SEIEQA
+2023 EQR
-2029 QLKAN
+2029 
-2034 TTVGNEKKAWENVV
+2034 
-2048 ALKQQSLK
+2048 ALLF
-2056 ASEDT
+2056 A
-2061 YEILKK
+2061 
-2067 QAVGVDKDRAQEI
+2067 
-2080 IDAVDQQ
+2080 Q
-2087 KAILSAQKF
+2087 KAAS
-2096 AGNRGNRTIFDVI
+2096 NRGNRTIFDVI
-2109 KSDIQRATMRI
+2109 KSDIQHATMRI
-2120 TDFGLAARVLNT
+2120 TDFGLAARGLNA

-2144 LKLDEA
+2144 LKLNEA
-2150 MTNLRIVTGSNI
+2150 MTNLRVITGTG
-2162 EQAKSM
+2162 QAQAMEM
-2168 MNAYNDLAMQLG
+2168 MRTYNSLAKELG

-2196 GYSVSEANELIKSST
+2196 GYSVSETNKLIQSST

-2217 FMDMNQ
+2217 FMDMSQ
-2223 SVTALTSVMKGFRI
+2223 SVTALTSVMKGFRV
-2237 EATDSMDIVD
+2237 EASNSMEIVD

-2292 DVSQQDASSVGN
+2292 DISQQDASSVGN
-2304 AFRTILARYGNVKA
+2304 AFKTILARYGNVKA
-2318 TAFTSLVGDSDDVD
+2318 GVFSKMMGDSEDIDE
-2332 DTNSSIND
+2332 TNSAIND

-2345 GAIGI
+2345 NAIGI
-2350 KIRSSS
+2350 QVRSSS
-2356 SDMRDFDDVMDE
+2356 NDIRDFDEVFAE
-2368 LADKWVTLTDV
+2368 LAEKYQYLSDV
-2379 EKNAVS
+2379 ERAAVT
-2385 TALAGVRQRNIFGIY
+2385 TALGGVRQRNLLNILLN
-2400 MENYDTYKQAIFE
+2400 NYDQYIDAIE
-2413 AEKAEGTAAR
+2413 ESQKAVGSAER
-2423 KMQAYNESIAY
+2423 KNQAYLKSTAY
-2434 SINQLSAAWEGFT
+2434 QISRMSAAWEDFT
-2447 QKLEASP
+2447 QKLDADEGVVEFFKLMSNLIEKIDRILPMVLTYVASIRAYKLP
-2454 IVKFFFTR
+2454 QLMPKLLGFMGFTTNEEGKTDVKGGFSRWGQFFTGQASGAQEQQSRKTLIFTIRDAIKAIRNNTAAKMGTKPPFGPSSGGSGRATGMTLSGKKVYQDSNGVWRYLNHRVVGDKDLQGIQTPSSKKEMSAEDQAR
-2462 LTHLIDNLGERLAQV
+2462 LRRSQNIARTVATGVTAGVSIGLSTEGDTTDKVTKGLIGGVLGAGAGALNFVPYAGPILSTIATLLVPVLTDLIGDNL
-2477 ISMVVSIRSFKLT
+2477 
-2490 TDLKRLADF
+2490 LKI
-2499 FWPEFSEGKGRLR
+2499 
-2512 TKWDKIKAWF
+2512 IKQNEVA
-2522 SPNRMTRQA
+2522 
-2531 EQEKEKYEQQ
+2531 
-2541 RADTSERRSRNE
+2541 RADRIKIANEQLEALNKITISTSEIMSLSKGDRGLW
-2553 VVNSNNKV
+2553 
-2561 VDALNRNADALDR
+2561 DADDWKTYNDYIDSIESTKKASVAFADALEE
-2574 NSNAQNAKQAAQS
+2574 A
-2587 TKPDIGS
+2587 
-2594 NYSMGARGVE
+2594 GV
-2604 QGTLNGRRV
+2604 TLGE
-2613 YKSANGQWKYYNN
+2613 YTQ
-2626 RPVISG
+2626 
-2632 AENIKTI
+2632 ENLRTI
-2639 TTTPQGALENEPQS
+2639 
-2653 KEMDISRHWLLGLTG
+2653 
-2668 STVSGASYFAAKK
+2668 
-2681 ARKNIPL
+2681 
-2688 LEQQIKNLE
+2688 E
-2697 ATGNFDGSTKGGLA
+2697 AT
-2711 NTWELQELKDR
+2711 R
-2722 LEKDQEILKSRDIR
+2722 IR
-2736 VQELK
+2736 VEADQK
-2741 TNWKQ
+2741 YA
-2746 GTIRGIG
+2746 
-2753 TGLTAGVI
+2753 AG
-2761 SGISAEGDVQ
+2761 E
-2771 DKLVTGAS
+2771 
-2779 TAITTGL
+2779 
-2786 LSAIPGVGTILGP
+2786 
-2799 ILGPI
+2799 
-2804 LGGLFGK
+2804 
-2811 EINKLLKADEVAR
+2811 EERYKLLKEIEENR
-2824 KKRVEDAKKQLE
+2824 KKLE
-2836 AINGIGNSV
+2836 
-2845 TGLIDLNK
+2845 
-2853 KDQALWDSDDW
+2853 
-2864 KQFNE
+2864 
-2869 QVKTINETLEKSELG
+2869 G
-2884 DRIINLGNST
+2884 D
-2894 QTLSEYFEEAAR
+2894 
-2906 TGNKDMLARVEAEKI
+2906 EAE
-2921 RFEAEKTYT
+2921 T
-2930 AGEQDRYTLQKEI
+2930 ARSLI
-2943 NENQKKLANL
+2943 
-2953 DDDEI
+2953 
-2958 SKKKELNA
+2958 A
-2966 AIKAAKAEIE
+2966 AAQAEIE
-2976 DYSEALKKGYMQA
+2976 EFKKERQEGYLKA
-2989 SFYSSGVGTME
+2989 AFITSGVGSM
-3000 SYDIGNATLDR
+3000 SAANINAAALER
-3011 VIMQIAREWAK
+3011 VIMNIAEVWAN
-3022 DSPDIF
+3022 DYPELF
-3028 SGNQLTS
+3028 EEGYLTN
-3035 DARSD
+3035 DARSE
-3040 IISYLREQSSY
+3040 IISFLREQPGY
-3051 SSLFENDTKNVGDM
+3051 ESLLNQTTRDVFELNS
-3065 LTARDAVDD
+3065 ARDIVETAIKGTTLEGKSISELQKLVKEKGWTTLREIFGENYNLTDFVDKLSSVDD
-3074 LRKSLNMSQKQ
+3074 DAISM
-3085 LKEFANSK
+3085 
-3093 DLLKI
+3093 
-3098 GKSFGLIKED
+3098 
-3108 IIDINQLSEADKS
+3108 
-3121 AVYKLIDKINLVDED
+3121 
-3136 GITTIAHAMNM
+3136 IAHSLGM
-3147 TVEEFE
+3147 TVEEFHT
-3153 RANADGTFNWL
+3153 ANKQGAFDWLTKGDAINGAEKLADKMNALDDIIVDLAADGAL
-3164 TTDVAIGGIDK
+3164 TAENI
-3175 LNEKMQTFN
+3175 
-3184 DLLSAA
+3184 
-3190 SEGSLLTSQ
+3190 
-3199 NLNKI
+3199 NKI
-3204 ANQFPTLL
+3204 VQNYKFLL
-3212 RGVDETGKYTTDLSS
+3212 RAPDGSIGIENVLGNLATQLATGADSP
-3227 DNILDNIIRMMT
+3227 MM
-3239 DEDSLRE
+3239 RA
-3246 IYSGL
+3246 YVGRR
-3251 FSGSVAKDSEIWNNF
+3251 
-3266 MTLGK
+3266 
-3271 GSEIANSDLSDEIKE
+3271 IKE
-3286 RIKKAGSYSDIV
+3286 LSEDQDVWALYTSSKKFEDRFKTDDEKYNNLLVAGSYSNALNILGDDDDAKQDFWNIASELAGIPDLFKQTQEKLIEFKVQEYDNEIQNLASIKDALADI
-3298 DIFATDEMKEY
+3298 
-3309 NDAFKEYVTSMYPIT
+3309 
-3324 DLLDTQAKILEEYGK
+3324 
-3339 YTLETEISNLESVRD
+3339 
-3354 SLDDVNKQREKE
+3354 NKQRERE
-3366 LELIKAKEALE
+3366 IDLIKAKESLE
-3377 NASKEKKRVY
+3377 NAQKEFKSVY
-3387 RAGVGIVYTTDQEAV
+3387 RAGIGWTYEVDQAAV
-3402 KSAQEKVDELERQRD
+3402 ESAQERVDELERQQTQED
-3417 KDNVQYQIDSLQ
+3417 LQYQIDILN
-3429 QQKEILEN
+3429 QQKELLEN
-3437 IENNKQLESLIDT
+3437 ISKNEELQNLQEIAKNFAGQVTANDLLAAILGINVTELRDKAEAGIRDEAAGRVDDSTKEANYKAFESAKGDYEKALQTLKDYYENNEAILEDT
-3450 AEKILGSEGTNSG
+3450 ANPLYGT
-3463 IVGIITAVN
+3463 TKDEYARLYADAQTKRAAVLEA
-3472 SITSDDFTNK
+3472 S
-3482 IKEQV
+3482 
-3487 KAGITEATQKT
+3487 EATNAGYGAEMINRPDPNKYA
-3498 NEEAKQK
+3498 EAPVGPVNVGVSTGT
-3505 IFKSAK
+3505 FGAW
-3511 SAKEDLENF
+3511 LNP
-3520 YNQEF
+3520 
-3525 ENSGLT
+3525 NS
-3531 GAQIA
+3531 
-3536 QNASSPFYEAAKKRE
+3536 
-3551 KELLDNLT
+3551 
-3559 SQKRSYVEAGGNLS
+3559 
-3573 DLGYN
+3573 
-3578 SSDTPI
+3578 
-3584 GPTPEGGNLASG
+3584 
-3596 KDMEKTIFDKEN
+3596 MEKAEGASLAKHMVGEN
-3608 TSVLKLNYRKKIG
+3608 RSKYDNYVIYSYDPQTKTWSLVQLANGTTLEDAQAQMSDYDILINNWHHGDWNDRAVFKVGNQLYWVNANQGDIGHFNGESFVEGRQEDVKYAPDPETEEWTLYRKDQTGKWV
-3621 AFQIGDMFNWEDDN
+3621 QYYDD
-3635 EQFNIGSSKNIKYA
+3635 
-3649 KQNSDGSFDSFKKID
+3649 DGM
-3664 NPENKTLKQAI
+3664 A
-3675 DEISGPAVIMNNH
+3675 
-3688 GLAEYIMYKGTDG
+3688 
-3701 KTYKL
+3701 
-3706 TGYNIA
+3706 
-3712 SHSWSSS
+3712 
-3719 PGFAAWYSDLWQ
+3719 
-3731 FPIGT
+3731 T
-3736 NSRDIDDIVS
+3736 NA
-3746 EKKHNSGTL
+3746 SGTL
-3755 SAPGGRS
+3755 SFAGGRT

-3771 IITPSGTI
+3771 IITPQGTI

-3788 IPADLT
+3788 LPVDLT
-3794 RNLWALGEV
+3794 KNLWTLGEV

-3810 LGGNSL
+3810 LSGNNL
-3816 QTNNSNSSTDNS
+3816 QTTNSTSAIDNS
-3828 INIQNLD
+3828 ISINKLD
-3835 ATFNTQSDFDGHRFL
+3835 ATFHTTQDFDGHQFI
-3850 TDLRNQVILTANN
+3850 TDLKNQVLLTANN

>member
-1 MAENIFSLGQ
+1 MADNIFSLGQ
-11 LEDRLVEKGLGEMLS
+11 LENKLVEKGLGEMLS

-108 KEFLDFKAEM
+108 KEFLNFKAEM

-190 KRGKESAVKS
+190 KQGKESAIKS

-220 HQQSATRD
+220 HQQSAARD

-254 KKARNLTNKQVESYN
+254 KKARNLTNRQVESYN

-376 QTVRRRTEMVIPAAM
+376 QTVHRRTEMVIPAAM
-391 KDEVDYF
+391 KDEMDYF

-417 YDAYI
+417 YEAYV

-436 RGQKANKGVSEEDL
+436 RGQKANKGVSEEEL

-490 AKNITKDE
+490 AKNITSDE

-516 GKTPKMPQDEYISN
+516 GKTPKMSEYEYTTK
-530 YIAKKA
+530 YIARKA
-536 TGRSKLSDV
+536 TGRSKLSDI
-545 SINIG
+545 SIDIG

-557 SALEDVKFG
+557 SALEEVKFG

-592 MAQRLGISGAVDM
+592 MAQRLGISGDVDM

-626 TWAIENGLDANGIN
+626 TWAIES
-640 QLAINI
+640 
-646 LGKAVVQGATE
+646 GATPDQINNLAVE
-657 DGKLIIDNARD
+657 MFGKSVVKGVTESGKLIIDNARE
-668 LWDNYDWD
+668 LWENYDWNI
-676 SALSRMVEIGM
+676 ALEKLADLGV
-687 IHKTA
+687 IHRTA

-699 TGDKA
+699 AGDKA

-734 RDIQSMSTRAQSEGE
+734 RDIQSMSTRAQSERE
-749 KKAFNELNKEVK
+749 KKAFGELNKEIK
-761 AMYDPMTGAG
+761 AMYDPMIGAS

-832 IGPGMDYTIDTNTLM
+832 IGPGADYTIDTNTLM

-869 GRIEQMTND
+869 GRIGQITND
-878 IQSKA
+878 IKSKA

-904 FGEDGKEEGA
+904 FREGGKEEGA

-949 FVGAINIPGSNLAG
+949 LVGAINLPGSNLAG

-975 SANYGKSSL
+975 AANYGKSSL

-1055 SSVHENAVNEAL
+1055 SSVHESAINEAL
-1067 KYAGVDLSTL
+1067 KYAGVDLSAL

-1175 RQRRINERVYKKMS
+1175 RQRRINKQVYEKMS

-1292 QKRRDTLDR
+1292 QKRRDTLGR

-1353 SSVITSVIESLTE
+1353 SSVITSVIQDLTR
-1366 NLGDKRKESIY
+1366 NFGDGRRGNIY

-1463 NRFSQYGEKIR
+1463 NRFSQYGEKIK
-1474 GAMGVLKLEAGQ
+1474 GAMGALKLEAGQ

-1562 QNDSDEFISMSQ
+1562 QSDTDEFISMSQ
-1574 EERARRFGYGND
+1574 EERARRFGYGGD
-1586 VKSFEK
+1586 ISSFEK
-1592 ERGTVLSSIYGTAV
+1592 ERGTVLSSIYGTAS

-1620 GEDILNLDALKKIG
+1620 GEDMVDLHSLVKVGDIDFVNKYLDAIEI
-1634 DQELINQYQKALD
+1634 QR
-1647 VQEKKMRILGFS
+1647 KKMGILGFS

-1665 QSFKTS
+1665 QQFKTM

-1692 FVNLGKPEQSIVG
+1692 FINLGKPEQSIIG

-1861 NVSTTS
+1861 NVSTIS
-1867 QLPAT
+1867 QLQAT

-1877 KIGEETTVA
+1877 KVGEETTVA

-1897 KAEEDKKELKKQ
+1897 KAEEDKKEPKKQ

-1944 KKDLSVYRRAK
+1944 EKDLSIYRRAK
-1955 NAVRRKMRATEFSV
+1955 NAVRRKMRASEFSV
-1969 LKDENGNIVDDDILS
+1969 LKDENGNIIDNDILS

-2004 ADNTLKAF
+2004 AEDALKAF
-2012 ERYATKRMKLE
+2012 EKYATKRMKLE

-2029 QLKAN
+2029 QLKAS
-2034 TTVGNEKKAWENVV
+2034 TTVGNERKAWENVV
-2048 ALKQQSLK
+2048 ALKQQSLDK
-2056 ASEDT
+2056 TKET
-2061 YEILKK
+2061 YNILEQQARKKVGNQRVDEITE
-2067 QAVGVDKDRAQEI
+2067 AVKEQR
-2080 IDAVDQQ
+2080 
-2087 KAILSAQKF
+2087 AILSAQKF

-2120 TDFGLAARVLNT
+2120 TDFGLAARVLNM

-2150 MTNLRIVTGSNI
+2150 MTNLRIVTGSNT

-2217 FMDMNQ
+2217 FMDMGQ

-2237 EATDSMDIVD
+2237 EAADSMDIVD

-2268 RTSAVAREAGLDL
+2268 RTSAVAREAGLNL

-2318 TAFTSLVGDSDDVD
+2318 TAFTSLVGDSEDIDDA
-2332 DTNSSIND
+2332 NGSIND

-2379 EKNAVS
+2379 EKNAVA
-2385 TALAGVRQRNIFGIY
+2385 TALAGELAPVCGLKYTQR
-2400 MENYDTYKQAIFE
+2400 
-2413 AEKAEGTAAR
+2413 
-2423 KMQAYNESIAY
+2423 
-2434 SINQLSAAWEGFT
+2434 
-2447 QKLEASP
+2447 
-2454 IVKFFFTR
+2454 
-2462 LTHLIDNLGERLAQV
+2462 THLIAGKTLE
-2477 ISMVVSIRSFKLT
+2477 SFTTIIKKL
-2490 TDLKRLADF
+2490 DYDGLK
-2499 FWPEFSEGKGRLR
+2499 
-2512 TKWDKIKAWF
+2512 
-2522 SPNRMTRQA
+2522 
-2531 EQEKEKYEQQ
+2531 
-2541 RADTSERRSRNE
+2541 
-2553 VVNSNNKV
+2553 
-2561 VDALNRNADALDR
+2561 
-2574 NSNAQNAKQAAQS
+2574 
-2587 TKPDIGS
+2587 
-2594 NYSMGARGVE
+2594 
-2604 QGTLNGRRV
+2604 
-2613 YKSANGQWKYYNN
+2613 
-2626 RPVISG
+2626 
-2632 AENIKTI
+2632 
-2639 TTTPQGALENEPQS
+2639 
-2653 KEMDISRHWLLGLTG
+2653 
-2668 STVSGASYFAAKK
+2668 
-2681 ARKNIPL
+2681 
-2688 LEQQIKNLE
+2688 
-2697 ATGNFDGSTKGGLA
+2697 TKG
-2711 NTWELQELKDR
+2711 
-2722 LEKDQEILKSRDIR
+2722 
-2736 VQELK
+2736 
-2741 TNWKQ
+2741 
-2746 GTIRGIG
+2746 
-2753 TGLTAGVI
+2753 
-2761 SGISAEGDVQ
+2761 
-2771 DKLVTGAS
+2771 
-2779 TAITTGL
+2779 
-2786 LSAIPGVGTILGP
+2786 
-2799 ILGPI
+2799 
-2804 LGGLFGK
+2804 
-2811 EINKLLKADEVAR
+2811 
-2824 KKRVEDAKKQLE
+2824 
-2836 AINGIGNSV
+2836 
-2845 TGLIDLNK
+2845 
-2853 KDQALWDSDDW
+2853 
-2864 KQFNE
+2864 
-2869 QVKTINETLEKSELG
+2869 
-2884 DRIINLGNST
+2884 
-2894 QTLSEYFEEAAR
+2894 
-2906 TGNKDMLARVEAEKI
+2906 
-2921 RFEAEKTYT
+2921 
-2930 AGEQDRYTLQKEI
+2930 
-2943 NENQKKLANL
+2943 
-2953 DDDEI
+2953 
-2958 SKKKELNA
+2958 
-2966 AIKAAKAEIE
+2966 
-2976 DYSEALKKGYMQA
+2976 
-2989 SFYSSGVGTME
+2989 
-3000 SYDIGNATLDR
+3000 
-3011 VIMQIAREWAK
+3011 
-3022 DSPDIF
+3022 
-3028 SGNQLTS
+3028 
-3035 DARSD
+3035 
-3040 IISYLREQSSY
+3040 
-3051 SSLFENDTKNVGDM
+3051 
-3065 LTARDAVDD
+3065 
-3074 LRKSLNMSQKQ
+3074 
-3085 LKEFANSK
+3085 
-3093 DLLKI
+3093 
-3098 GKSFGLIKED
+3098 
-3108 IIDINQLSEADKS
+3108 
-3121 AVYKLIDKINLVDED
+3121 LVDLQ
-3136 GITTIAHAMNM
+3136 
-3147 TVEEFE
+3147 
-3153 RANADGTFNWL
+3153 R
-3164 TTDVAIGGIDK
+3164 
-3175 LNEKMQTFN
+3175 
-3184 DLLSAA
+3184 
-3190 SEGSLLTSQ
+3190 
-3199 NLNKI
+3199 
-3204 ANQFPTLL
+3204 
-3212 RGVDETGKYTTDLSS
+3212 SS
-3227 DNILDNIIRMMT
+3227 
-3239 DEDSLRE
+3239 
-3246 IYSGL
+3246 
-3251 FSGSVAKDSEIWNNF
+3251 
-3266 MTLGK
+3266 
-3271 GSEIANSDLSDEIKE
+3271 
-3286 RIKKAGSYSDIV
+3286 
-3298 DIFATDEMKEY
+3298 
-3309 NDAFKEYVTSMYPIT
+3309 
-3324 DLLDTQAKILEEYGK
+3324 
-3339 YTLETEISNLESVRD
+3339 
-3354 SLDDVNKQREKE
+3354 
-3366 LELIKAKEALE
+3366 
-3377 NASKEKKRVY
+3377 
-3387 RAGVGIVYTTDQEAV
+3387 
-3402 KSAQEKVDELERQRD
+3402 
-3417 KDNVQYQIDSLQ
+3417 
-3429 QQKEILEN
+3429 
-3437 IENNKQLESLIDT
+3437 
-3450 AEKILGSEGTNSG
+3450 
-3463 IVGIITAVN
+3463 
-3472 SITSDDFTNK
+3472 
-3482 IKEQV
+3482 
-3487 KAGITEATQKT
+3487 
-3498 NEEAKQK
+3498 
-3505 IFKSAK
+3505 
-3511 SAKEDLENF
+3511 
-3520 YNQEF
+3520 
-3525 ENSGLT
+3525 
-3531 GAQIA
+3531 
-3536 QNASSPFYEAAKKRE
+3536 
-3551 KELLDNLT
+3551 
-3559 SQKRSYVEAGGNLS
+3559 
-3573 DLGYN
+3573 
-3578 SSDTPI
+3578 
-3584 GPTPEGGNLASG
+3584 
-3596 KDMEKTIFDKEN
+3596 
-3608 TSVLKLNYRKKIG
+3608 
-3621 AFQIGDMFNWEDDN
+3621 
-3635 EQFNIGSSKNIKYA
+3635 
-3649 KQNSDGSFDSFKKID
+3649 
-3664 NPENKTLKQAI
+3664 
-3675 DEISGPAVIMNNH
+3675 
-3688 GLAEYIMYKGTDG
+3688 
-3701 KTYKL
+3701 
-3706 TGYNIA
+3706 
-3712 SHSWSSS
+3712 
-3719 PGFAAWYSDLWQ
+3719 
-3731 FPIGT
+3731 
-3736 NSRDIDDIVS
+3736 
-3746 EKKHNSGTL
+3746 
-3755 SAPGGRS
+3755 
-3762 LINENGLES
+3762 
-3771 IITPSGTI
+3771 
-3779 TSLPAKSGI
+3779 
-3788 IPADLT
+3788 
-3794 RNLWALGEV
+3794 
-3803 APNLIAR
+3803 
-3810 LGGNSL
+3810 
-3816 QTNNSNSSTDNS
+3816 
-3828 INIQNLD
+3828 
-3835 ATFNTQSDFDGHRFL
+3835 
-3850 TDLRNQVILTANN
+3850 
-3863 H
+3863 

>member
-26 GEYLEKNVSKQF
+26 GEYIEKNVSKQF

-51 MAKRGVK
+51 MARRGVK

-220 HQQSATRD
+220 HQQSAARD

-391 KDEVDYF
+391 KDEMDYF

-417 YDAYI
+417 YDAYMM
-422 GAIDDAI
+422 AVDDAI

-676 SALSRMVEIGM
+676 SALNRMVEMGM

-761 AMYDPMTGAG
+761 AMYDPMMGAG

-824 KKKTYLVT
+824 KKKTYLIT
-832 IGPGMDYTIDTNTLM
+832 IGPGTDYTIDTNTLM

-869 GRIEQMTND
+869 GRIEQITND

-929 VNEQGEK
+929 VNEQGER

-949 FVGAINIPGSNLAG
+949 LVGAINIPGSNLAG

-975 SANYGKSSL
+975 AANYGKSSL

-1055 SSVHENAVNEAL
+1055 SSVHENAINEAL

-1085 IDVLLDSITEGDGRA
+1085 IDVLLDSITEGNGRA

-1194 KSGDELTM
+1194 KSGDDFTM
-1202 ISGSDVGKNADFLNL
+1202 ISGSDVGKSADFLNL

-1257 SDTDYIKVIQGELV
+1257 SDTDYVKVIQGELV

-1292 QKRRDTLDR
+1292 QKTRDKLDR

-1313 TVLTEFE
+1313 NVLTEFE

-1353 SSVITSVIESLTE
+1353 SSVVTSIIQDLTR
-1366 NLGDKRKESIY
+1366 NLGDGRRGHIY
-1377 KRLGLNEADLE
+1377 TRLGLNEADLE

-1507 YGGLA
+1507 YGSLA

-1574 EERARRFGYGND
+1574 EERARRFGYGDD
-1586 VKSFEK
+1586 VESFEK
-1592 ERGTVLSSIYGTAV
+1592 ERGTVLSSIYGTAA

-1647 VQEKKMRILGFS
+1647 IQEKKMRILGFS

-1984 EQEIQGAKRKSKKSL
+1984 EQEIQGSKRKSKKSL

-2004 ADNTLKAF
+2004 AEDALKAF
-2012 ERYATKRMKLE
+2012 EKYATKRMRLE

-2029 QLKAN
+2029 QLKAS
-2034 TTVGNEKKAWENVV
+2034 TTVGNERKAWENVV
-2048 ALKQQSLK
+2048 ALKQQSLDK
-2056 ASEDT
+2056 TKET
-2061 YEILKK
+2061 YNILEQQARKKVGDQRVDEITE
-2067 QAVGVDKDRAQEI
+2067 AVKE
-2080 IDAVDQQ
+2080 Q

-2237 EATDSMDIVD
+2237 EAADSMDIVD

-2318 TAFTSLVGDSDDVD
+2318 TAFASLVGDSDDVD

-2400 MENYDTYKQAIFE
+2400 MENYDTYKQAISE
-2413 AEKAEGTAAR
+2413 SEKAEGTAAR
-2423 KMQAYNESIAY
+2423 KMQAYNESVAY

-2447 QKLEASP
+2447 QKLEASGA
-2454 IVKFFFTR
+2454 VKLFFNG
-2462 LTHLIDNLGERLAQV
+2462 LKDLVENLGTRLAQIV
-2477 ISMVVSIRSFKLT
+2477 STIVSMRSFKLT

-2499 FWPEFSEGKGRLR
+2499 LGFEGTGMGRIKTGAKNILNTFTGKGEV
-2512 TKWDKIKAWF
+2512 DKAA
-2522 SPNRMTRQA
+2522 REA
-2531 EQEKEKYEQQ
+2531 EKYEQQ
-2541 RADTSERRSRNE
+2541 KAGTYEEQSRNKI
-2553 VVNSNNKV
+2553 VNSNNRV

-2574 NSNAQNAKQAAQS
+2574 NSNAQSAKQAVKSVDS
-2587 TKPDIGS
+2587 TQTPNTPPIKS
-2594 NYSMGARGVE
+2594 WAVE
-2604 QGTLNGRRV
+2604 SGILNDKNV
-2613 YKSANGQWKYYNN
+2613 YKTADGKWKYGN
-2626 RPVISG
+2626 RHNVDDAIV
-2632 AENIKTI
+2632 ANIKHFTQ
-2639 TTTPQGALENEPQS
+2639 TSVAP
-2653 KEMDISRHWLLGLTG
+2653 
-2668 STVSGASYFAAKK
+2668 AAEAPGKQEK
-2681 ARKNIPL
+2681 GNARL
-2688 LEQQIKNLE
+2688 QRL
-2697 ATGNFDGSTKGGLA
+2697 KGKR
-2711 NTWELQELKDR
+2711 NQVV
-2722 LEKDQEILKSRDIR
+2722 IR
-2736 VQELK
+2736 SAA
-2741 TNWKQ
+2741 
-2746 GTIRGIG
+2746 

-2761 SGISAEGDVQ
+2761 SGVSAEGDVS
-2771 DKLVTGAS
+2771 DKIRAGLAS
-2779 TAITTGL
+2779 GVSTGL
-2786 LSAIPGVGTILGP
+2786 LSAIPGVGAIIGP
-2799 ILGPI
+2799 IFGPVV
-2804 LGGLFGK
+2804 GGFLDK
-2811 EINKLLKADEVAR
+2811 YLLKPLLKADEIAR
-2824 KKRVEDAKKQLE
+2824 KERIEDAKKQLE
-2836 AINGIGNSV
+2836 AIKGISNAV
-2845 TGLIDLNK
+2845 TGLIDLRK
-2853 KDQALWDSDDW
+2853 KGDTFLWDADDW
-2864 KQFNE
+2864 KQANE
-2869 QVKTINETLEKSELG
+2869 YVESLEKARNSSVGFQDALNDAVDGLGNYTLTIEKLTENQETLAKV
-2884 DRIINLGNST
+2884 
-2894 QTLSEYFEEAAR
+2894 EAAR
-2906 TGNKDMLARVEAEKI
+2906 IKYEAEQ
-2921 RFEAEKTYT
+2921 TYA
-2930 AGEQDRYTLQKEI
+2930 AGEQDRYTLLKEV
-2943 NENQKKLANL
+2943 EEAQKKLTS
-2953 DDDEI
+2953 DDEDERKQAQALI
-2958 SKKKELNA
+2958 KANKAAIQEYSDELN
-2966 AIKAAKAEIE
+2966 KA
-2976 DYSEALKKGYMQA
+2976 YMKSA
-2989 SFYSSGVGTME
+2989 FYSSGVSTMSQAQKNTASLERLIVEMAEEAEKAAEGKTDEKFFEDDGTLKSE
-3000 SYDIGNATLDR
+3000 YRSKFIQ
-3011 VIMQIAREWAK
+3011 QI
-3022 DSPDIF
+3022 
-3028 SGNQLTS
+3028 
-3035 DARSD
+3035 
-3040 IISYLREQSSY
+3040 REQGGYEAVLTESEKSVADYKKAMNTVTNITDKTGNKLNMKLSDLKKLVSSKGGIAE
-3051 SSLFENDTKNVGDM
+3051 LGDM
-3065 LTARDAVDD
+3065 LGKTGEQLNKIVD
-3074 LRKSLNMSQKQ
+3074 QI
-3085 LKEFANSK
+3085 NSA
-3093 DLLKI
+3093 DDSKI
-3098 GKSFGLIKED
+3098 
-3108 IIDINQLSEADKS
+3108 A
-3121 AVYKLIDKINLVDED
+3121 
-3136 GITTIAHAMNM
+3136 TIAHSLNM
-3147 TVEEFE
+3147 TVEEFSE
-3153 RANADGTFNWL
+3153 ANKNGDFDFF
-3164 TTDVAIGGIDK
+3164 TTGMAVENLDAFIDRIDK
-3175 LNEKMQTFN
+3175 LNGYLAELATNGK
-3184 DLLSAA
+3184 LSAESLENVVKNYA
-3190 SEGSLLTSQ
+3190 FLMQGANGSFG
-3199 NLNKI
+3199 
-3204 ANQFPTLL
+3204 A
-3212 RGVDETGKYTTDLSS
+3212 E
-3227 DNILDNIIRMMT
+3227 NILDNLAELYAEGSESTIAQALAGKFQKKAVT
-3239 DEDSLRE
+3239 DETWWNAWTQSVHGKEFIERDS
-3246 IYSGL
+3246 SNTTFTS
-3251 FSGSVAKDSEIWNNF
+3251 FSDAMAS
-3266 MTLGK
+3266 MTT
-3271 GSEIANSDLSDEIKE
+3271 EEQQ
-3286 RIKKAGSYSDIV
+3286 SYI
-3298 DIFATDEMKEY
+3298 
-3309 NDAFKEYVTSMYPIT
+3309 EYVKSLFTT
-3324 DLLDTQAKILEEYGK
+3324 DLGEEIQEKRIEWQTKAY
-3339 YTLETEISNLESVRD
+3339 ETEISNLESIRD
-3354 SLDDVNKQREKE
+3354 SLDDINKQREKE

-3387 RAGVGIVYTTDQEAV
+3387 RAGVGFIYTTDQEAV
-3402 KSAQEKVDELERQRD
+3402 KSAQDKVDELERQQD
-3417 KDNVQYQIDSLQ
+3417 KDNIQYQIDSLQ

-3437 IENNKQLESLIDT
+3437 LENNKQLENLT
-3450 AEKILGSEGTNSG
+3450 TFVEKIQKALGEDGSNLF
-3463 IVGIITAVN
+3463 N
-3472 SITSDDFTNK
+3472 SILTKNGEFRTNMVETIADDIIRSAAK
-3482 IKEQV
+3482 VKEQENL
-3487 KAGITEATQKT
+3487 EATK
-3498 NEEAKQK
+3498 
-3505 IFKSAK
+3505 
-3511 SAKEDLENF
+3511 
-3520 YNQEF
+3520 
-3525 ENSGLT
+3525 
-3531 GAQIA
+3531 
-3536 QNASSPFYEAAKKRE
+3536 EAAKEYIKAGQEYDEFMSENGEILKDQNNPAYAFTYEEYQKKLGALEDARSRYNEATKLQPLKGTYSNKEEYDETGKVDGFDSDKINRWNETGDESSGE
-3551 KELLDNLT
+3551 KVGSQVNVFDDSFDWNTVGEAAAGAAFGGLT
-3559 SQKRSYVEAGGNLS
+3559 VGGPGYAAGAGLIAAGAGAASQLGKAITGADVYMSEESPEAIGESFTKHMVGKNRSEKDRYV
-3573 DLGYN
+3573 
-3578 SSDTPI
+3578 I
-3584 GPTPEGGNLASG
+3584 GHYDSKDKKWIFESWYGDINDAKEKMQPYDILINDWNNAFYKDRAVFMDSNKKFRWVNADEG
-3596 KDMEKTIFDKEN
+3596 
-3608 TSVLKLNYRKKIG
+3608 VLYAN
-3621 AFQIGDMFNWEDDN
+3621 NWEEALDVRA
-3635 EQFNIGSSKNIKYA
+3635 GSS
-3649 KQNSDGSFDSFKKID
+3649 G
-3664 NPENKTLKQAI
+3664 
-3675 DEISGPAVIMNNH
+3675 
-3688 GLAEYIMYKGTDG
+3688 G
-3701 KTYKL
+3701 K
-3706 TGYNIA
+3706 
-3712 SHSWSSS
+3712 
-3719 PGFAAWYSDLWQ
+3719 FA
-3731 FPIGT
+3731 
-3736 NSRDIDDIVS
+3736 
-3746 EKKHNSGTL
+3746 SGTL

>member
-51 MAKRGVK
+51 MARRGVK

-118 PHFRLAIGT
+118 PHFRIAIGT

-184 RMKSAV
+184 RVKSAV

-220 HQQSATRD
+220 HQQSAARD

-254 KKARNLTNKQVESYN
+254 KKARSLTNKQVESYN

-391 KDEVDYF
+391 KDEMDYF

-587 NIVKF
+587 NIVKL

-676 SALSRMVEIGM
+676 SALNRMVEIGM

-734 RDIQSMSTRAQSEGE
+734 RDIQSMSTRAQSDGE

-761 AMYDPMTGAG
+761 AMYDPMTGSG

-832 IGPGMDYTIDTNTLM
+832 IGPGTDYTIDTNTLM

-869 GRIEQMTND
+869 GRIEQITND

-949 FVGAINIPGSNLAG
+949 LVGAINIPGSNLAG

-975 SANYGKSSL
+975 AANYGKSSL

-1055 SSVHENAVNEAL
+1055 SSVHENAINEAL

-1292 QKRRDTLDR
+1292 QKERDTLDR

-1377 KRLGLNEADLE
+1377 QRLGLNEADLE

-1548 YGNISSRLDRIFAN
+1548 YGNIFSRLDRIFAN

-1592 ERGTVLSSIYGTAV
+1592 ERGTVLSSIYGTAA
-1606 HSISQVLSEASQKY
+1606 HSISQILSEASQKY

-1659 DDEIQK
+1659 EDEIQK

-1877 KIGEETTVA
+1877 KVGEETTVA
-1886 EAQKKEEESAK
+1886 EAQKKEEESVK

-1969 LKDENGNIVDDDILS
+1969 LKDENGNIVDDDILL

-2080 IDAVDQQ
+2080 IDAADQQ

-2150 MTNLRIVTGSNI
+2150 MTNLRIVTGSNTK
-2162 EQAKSM
+2162 QAKSM

-2237 EATDSMDIVD
+2237 EAADSMDIVD

-2332 DTNSSIND
+2332 DTNKSIND
-2340 TEKVL
+2340 IEKVL

-2356 SDMRDFDDVMDE
+2356 IDMRDFDDVMDE

-2400 MENYDTYKQAIFE
+2400 MENYDTYKQAISE

-2423 KMQAYNESIAY
+2423 KMQAYNESVAY

-2447 QKLEASP
+2447 QKLEANGA
-2454 IVKFFFTR
+2454 VKLFFAG
-2462 LTHLIDNLGERLAQV
+2462 LKDLVENLGTRLAQI
-2477 ISMVVSIRSFKLT
+2477 ISTIVSLRSFKLT

-2499 FWPEFSEGKGRLR
+2499 FGFEGTGTGRIKTGAKNIWSIITGKGEVN
-2512 TKWDKIKAWF
+2512 KAA
-2522 SPNRMTRQA
+2522 REA
-2531 EQEKEKYEQQ
+2531 EKYAQQKAGTYEEQ
-2541 RADTSERRSRNE
+2541 SRNKI
-2553 VVNSNNKV
+2553 VNSNNRV

-2574 NSNAQNAKQAAQS
+2574 NSNTRSAKRAAKSVAS
-2587 TKPDIGS
+2587 TQTPNTPPVKS
-2594 NYSMGARGVE
+2594 WAVE
-2604 QGTLNGRRV
+2604 SGILNGKNV
-2613 YKSANGQWKYYNN
+2613 YKTADGKWKYGN
-2626 RPVISG
+2626 RHNVDDAIV
-2632 AENIKTI
+2632 ANIKHFTK
-2639 TTTPQGALENEPQS
+2639 TSVAPVAE
-2653 KEMDISRHWLLGLTG
+2653 
-2668 STVSGASYFAAKK
+2668 ASEKQEEGDVRLQRLKGRRKQIAIHSAA
-2681 ARKNIPL
+2681 
-2688 LEQQIKNLE
+2688 
-2697 ATGNFDGSTKGGLA
+2697 
-2711 NTWELQELKDR
+2711 
-2722 LEKDQEILKSRDIR
+2722 
-2736 VQELK
+2736 
-2741 TNWKQ
+2741 
-2746 GTIRGIG
+2746 

-2761 SGISAEGDVQ
+2761 SGVSAEGDIQ

-2799 ILGPI
+2799 ILGPV
-2804 LGGLFGK
+2804 LGGFFGK

-2824 KKRVEDAKKQLE
+2824 KQRVKDAKKQLE
-2836 AINGIGNSV
+2836 AIKGIGNSV
-2845 TGLIDLNK
+2845 TGLLDLNK

-2869 QVKTINETLEKSELG
+2869 QVKTINEALEKSELG
-2884 DRIINLGNST
+2884 DRIINLGDST

-2906 TGNKDMLARVEAEKI
+2906 TGNKNMLARVEAEKI

-3028 SGNQLTS
+3028 AGNQLTS

-3040 IISYLREQSSY
+3040 IISYLREQSGY
-3051 SSLFENDTKNVGDM
+3051 SSLFKNDTKNVRDM
-3065 LTARDAVDD
+3065 LNAEKAVEN
-3074 LRKSLNMSQKQ
+3074 LRTTLGMSQKQ
-3085 LKEFANSK
+3085 LKEFVNSK
-3093 DLLKI
+3093 DLSEIADK
-3098 GKSFGLIKED
+3098 FGATGDALYK
-3108 IIDINQLSEADKS
+3108 IIDQ
-3121 AVYKLIDKINLVDED
+3121 VNLVDED
-3136 GITTIAHAMNM
+3136 GISTIAHAMNM
-3147 TVEEFE
+3147 TIEQFRE
-3153 RANADGTFNWL
+3153 ANSEGAFDWL
-3164 TTDVAIGGIDK
+3164 TTDVAIGGLDK
-3175 LNEKMQTFN
+3175 LNEKLATFN
-3184 DLLSAA
+3184 ELLLAA
-3190 SEGSLLTSQ
+3190 SENSLFSQ
-3199 NLNKI
+3199 ENINKI
-3204 ANQFPTLL
+3204 VSQYPTLL
-3212 RGVDETGKYTTDLSS
+3212 KKIDEETGKISVS
-3227 DNILDNIIRMMT
+3227 MDNVQENLVDILAGG
-3239 DEDSLRE
+3239 ESLRKVYAGFFSRDIATSAEKWDVFISSIREDIKKDSALDSFRDE
-3246 IYSGL
+3246 IFKQTNYSGFLKVYEEHKDELESYNQSFIEYAKSL
-3251 FSGSVAKDSEIWNNF
+3251 FS
-3266 MTLGK
+3266 
-3271 GSEIANSDLSDEIKE
+3271 
-3286 RIKKAGSYSDIV
+3286 
-3298 DIFATDEMKEY
+3298 TDV
-3309 NDAFKEYVTSMYPIT
+3309 F
-3324 DLLDTQAKILEEYGK
+3324 DTQQEILTK
-3339 YTLETEISNLESVRD
+3339 YATSTLETEISNLESIRD
-3354 SLDDVNKQREKE
+3354 SLDDINKQREKE
-3366 LELIKAKEALE
+3366 IELIKAKEALE

-3387 RAGVGIVYTTDQEAV
+3387 RAGVGFVYTTDQEAV

-3417 KDNVQYQIDSLQ
+3417 KDDIQYQIDSLQ

-3437 IENNKQLESLIDT
+3437 IKDNEQLKALQETAKDTLDALGVNGALVTAILSGSKEEFNAVIKSGLDKDISEKATDVNNEIASEKEKAYYEAKAELDAFQQGKVVTGYGKKKDKDGNEIDDYASPIVRDMTPEELEIYGGMTPKQLSENKNSPFYS
-3450 AEKILGSEGTNSG
+3450 AGEENEK
-3463 IVGIITAVN
+3463 
-3472 SITSDDFTNK
+3472 
-3482 IKEQV
+3482 Q
-3487 KAGITEATQKT
+3487 
-3498 NEEAKQK
+3498 
-3505 IFKSAK
+3505 
-3511 SAKEDLENF
+3511 
-3520 YNQEF
+3520 
-3525 ENSGLT
+3525 LT
-3531 GAQIA
+3531 GAVESAITEWGAVDKTAKDKVEKSTALFEKQDYKTSFLMSNP
-3536 QNASSPFYEAAKKRE
+3536 QDNYDNKKDGFYGLFSVSNEPII
-3551 KELLDNLT
+3551 DI
-3559 SQKRSYVEAGGNLS
+3559 S
-3573 DLGYN
+3573 DRIDG
-3578 SSDTPI
+3578 
-3584 GPTPEGGNLASG
+3584 
-3596 KDMEKTIFDKEN
+3596 
-3608 TSVLKLNYRKKIG
+3608 
-3621 AFQIGDMFNWEDDN
+3621 
-3635 EQFNIGSSKNIKYA
+3635 NIKKFRYA
-3649 KQNSDGSFDSFKKID
+3649 LQSADGTMGDWESFSFDVAKDGSIEKQIS
-3664 NPENKTLKQAI
+3664 NLK
-3675 DEISGPAVIMNNH
+3675 GPAVIANLDDRPNTVF
-3688 GLAEYIMYKGTDG
+3688 YKGSDG
-3701 KTYKL
+3701 SYYQMYGLDNTMNQLDEGKAAGNSKKL
-3706 TGYNIA
+3706 WAWKFVNGEPYILNVPSGVSSEINRSNINKGRELAGYPEA
-3712 SHSWSSS
+3712 T
-3719 PGFAAWYSDLWQ
+3719 FA
-3731 FPIGT
+3731 
-3736 NSRDIDDIVS
+3736 
-3746 EKKHNSGTL
+3746 SGTL

>member
-11 LEDRLVEKGLGEMLS
+11 LEDKLIEKGLGEMLS

-108 KEFLDFKAEM
+108 KEFLNFKAEM

-145 IDNEGAYFTTE
+145 IDNEGAYFATE
-156 LEDVLEGV
+156 LEDILEGV

-190 KRGKESAVKS
+190 RRGKESAVKS

-220 HQQSATRD
+220 HQQSAARD

-376 QTVRRRTEMVIPAAM
+376 QTVHRRTEMVIPAAM
-391 KDEVDYF
+391 KDEMDYF

-405 YKKALVTSEADI
+405 YRKALVTSEADI

-436 RGQKANKGVSEEDL
+436 RGQKANKGVPEEEL

-461 LPVIAPS
+461 LPIIAPS

-490 AKNITKDE
+490 AKNITSDE
-498 YNKLNAEA
+498 YNRLNAEA

-516 GKTPKMPQDEYISN
+516 GKTPKMSEYEYTTK
-530 YIAKKA
+530 YIARKA
-536 TGRSKLSDV
+536 TGRSKLSDI
-545 SINIG
+545 SIEIG

-557 SALEDVKFG
+557 SALEEVKFG

-592 MAQRLGISGAVDM
+592 MAQRLGITGAVDM

-646 LGKAVVQGATE
+646 LGRAVVQGVTE

-676 SALSRMVEIGM
+676 NALSRMAEMGM

-699 TGDKA
+699 AGDKA

-749 KKAFNELNKEVK
+749 KKAFNELSKEVK
-761 AMYDPMTGAG
+761 AMYDPMTGSG

-832 IGPGMDYTIDTNTLM
+832 IGPGADYTIDTNTLM
-847 QDVDYSKGD
+847 QDVDYSKGN

-869 GRIEQMTND
+869 GRIEQMAND

-949 FVGAINIPGSNLAG
+949 LVGAINIPGSNLAG

-975 SANYGKSSL
+975 AANYGKSSL

-1055 SSVHENAVNEAL
+1055 SSVHENAINEAL

-1120 FASVKIDPSMTGL
+1120 FSSVKIDPSMTGL

-1301 ELTQEEKNLEQQ
+1301 ELTQEERNLEQQ

-1353 SSVITSVIESLTE
+1353 SSVVTSIIQDLTR
-1366 NLGDKRKESIY
+1366 NLGDGRRGHIY
-1377 KRLGLNEADLE
+1377 TRLGLNEADLE

-1398 KAGSSIEYATGMKI
+1398 NAGSSIEYATGMKI

-1435 YQLLKFVKSV
+1435 YQLLKFVKAV
-1445 DEANNV
+1445 DEANGV

-1463 NRFSQYGEKIR
+1463 NRFSEYGEKVK
-1474 GAMGVLKLEAGQ
+1474 GTMGTLKLESGQ

-1562 QNDSDEFISMSQ
+1562 QDDSDKFISMSR
-1574 EERARRFGYGND
+1574 EARALSFGYGDD
-1586 VKSFEK
+1586 VESFEK
-1592 ERGTVLSSIYGTAV
+1592 ERGTVLSSIYGTAA

-1634 DQELINQYQKALD
+1634 DQELIKQYQKALD
-1647 VQEKKMRILGFS
+1647 IQEKKMRILGFS
-1659 DDEIQK
+1659 EAEIQK

-1692 FVNLGKPEQSIVG
+1692 FVNLGKPEQSIIG

-1728 SGAEKSIFNVV
+1728 SGTEKSIFNVV

-1777 MSESDA
+1777 MSEIDA
-1783 IDEIVRKNTDASGN
+1783 IDEIVRKNTDSSGN

-1804 IQNILSSNDFA
+1804 IQNILSSNDFT

-1867 QLPAT
+1867 QLQAT
-1872 EEYKQ
+1872 EKYKEV
-1877 KIGEETTVA
+1877 IGEEATA
-1886 EAQKKEEESAK
+1886 EETKKKEEESAK
-1897 KAEEDKKELKKQ
+1897 KTEEDKKELKKQ
-1909 YIVLLREEESLLEKI
+1909 YITLLREEESLLEKI

-1944 KKDLSVYRRAK
+1944 EKDLSIYRRAK
-1955 NAVRRKMRATEFSV
+1955 NAVHRKMRASEFSV
-1969 LKDENGNIVDDDILS
+1969 LKDENGNIIDDDILS
-1984 EQEIQGAKRKSKKSL
+1984 EQAIQGAKRKSRKSL

-2004 ADNTLKAF
+2004 AEDALKTF
-2012 ERYATKRMKLE
+2012 ERYATKRMRLE

-2029 QLKAN
+2029 QLKAS

-2048 ALKQQSLK
+2048 ALKQQSLDK
-2056 ASEDT
+2056 TKET
-2061 YEILKK
+2061 YNILEQQARKKVGAQRVDEITE
-2067 QAVGVDKDRAQEI
+2067 AVKEQG
-2080 IDAVDQQ
+2080 
-2087 KAILSAQKF
+2087 AILSAQKF

-2150 MTNLRIVTGSNI
+2150 MTNLRIVTGSSI

-2168 MNAYNDLAMQLG
+2168 MNTYNDLAMQLG

-2217 FMDMNQ
+2217 FMDMGQ

-2318 TAFTSLVGDSDDVD
+2318 TAFTSLVGDSEDIDDA
-2332 DTNSSIND
+2332 NGSIND

-2379 EKNAVS
+2379 EKNAVA
-2385 TALAGVRQRNIFGIY
+2385 TALAGELAPVCGIKYTQR
-2400 MENYDTYKQAIFE
+2400 
-2413 AEKAEGTAAR
+2413 
-2423 KMQAYNESIAY
+2423 
-2434 SINQLSAAWEGFT
+2434 
-2447 QKLEASP
+2447 
-2454 IVKFFFTR
+2454 
-2462 LTHLIDNLGERLAQV
+2462 THLIAGKTLEPFTT
-2477 ISMVVSIRSFKLT
+2477 IIKKL
-2490 TDLKRLADF
+2490 DYDGLK
-2499 FWPEFSEGKGRLR
+2499 
-2512 TKWDKIKAWF
+2512 
-2522 SPNRMTRQA
+2522 
-2531 EQEKEKYEQQ
+2531 
-2541 RADTSERRSRNE
+2541 
-2553 VVNSNNKV
+2553 
-2561 VDALNRNADALDR
+2561 
-2574 NSNAQNAKQAAQS
+2574 
-2587 TKPDIGS
+2587 
-2594 NYSMGARGVE
+2594 
-2604 QGTLNGRRV
+2604 
-2613 YKSANGQWKYYNN
+2613 
-2626 RPVISG
+2626 
-2632 AENIKTI
+2632 
-2639 TTTPQGALENEPQS
+2639 
-2653 KEMDISRHWLLGLTG
+2653 
-2668 STVSGASYFAAKK
+2668 
-2681 ARKNIPL
+2681 
-2688 LEQQIKNLE
+2688 
-2697 ATGNFDGSTKGGLA
+2697 TKG
-2711 NTWELQELKDR
+2711 
-2722 LEKDQEILKSRDIR
+2722 
-2736 VQELK
+2736 
-2741 TNWKQ
+2741 
-2746 GTIRGIG
+2746 
-2753 TGLTAGVI
+2753 
-2761 SGISAEGDVQ
+2761 
-2771 DKLVTGAS
+2771 
-2779 TAITTGL
+2779 
-2786 LSAIPGVGTILGP
+2786 
-2799 ILGPI
+2799 
-2804 LGGLFGK
+2804 
-2811 EINKLLKADEVAR
+2811 
-2824 KKRVEDAKKQLE
+2824 
-2836 AINGIGNSV
+2836 
-2845 TGLIDLNK
+2845 
-2853 KDQALWDSDDW
+2853 
-2864 KQFNE
+2864 
-2869 QVKTINETLEKSELG
+2869 
-2884 DRIINLGNST
+2884 
-2894 QTLSEYFEEAAR
+2894 
-2906 TGNKDMLARVEAEKI
+2906 
-2921 RFEAEKTYT
+2921 
-2930 AGEQDRYTLQKEI
+2930 
-2943 NENQKKLANL
+2943 
-2953 DDDEI
+2953 
-2958 SKKKELNA
+2958 
-2966 AIKAAKAEIE
+2966 
-2976 DYSEALKKGYMQA
+2976 
-2989 SFYSSGVGTME
+2989 
-3000 SYDIGNATLDR
+3000 
-3011 VIMQIAREWAK
+3011 
-3022 DSPDIF
+3022 
-3028 SGNQLTS
+3028 
-3035 DARSD
+3035 
-3040 IISYLREQSSY
+3040 
-3051 SSLFENDTKNVGDM
+3051 
-3065 LTARDAVDD
+3065 
-3074 LRKSLNMSQKQ
+3074 
-3085 LKEFANSK
+3085 
-3093 DLLKI
+3093 
-3098 GKSFGLIKED
+3098 
-3108 IIDINQLSEADKS
+3108 
-3121 AVYKLIDKINLVDED
+3121 LVDLQ
-3136 GITTIAHAMNM
+3136 
-3147 TVEEFE
+3147 
-3153 RANADGTFNWL
+3153 R
-3164 TTDVAIGGIDK
+3164 
-3175 LNEKMQTFN
+3175 
-3184 DLLSAA
+3184 
-3190 SEGSLLTSQ
+3190 
-3199 NLNKI
+3199 
-3204 ANQFPTLL
+3204 
-3212 RGVDETGKYTTDLSS
+3212 SS
-3227 DNILDNIIRMMT
+3227 
-3239 DEDSLRE
+3239 
-3246 IYSGL
+3246 
-3251 FSGSVAKDSEIWNNF
+3251 
-3266 MTLGK
+3266 
-3271 GSEIANSDLSDEIKE
+3271 
-3286 RIKKAGSYSDIV
+3286 
-3298 DIFATDEMKEY
+3298 
-3309 NDAFKEYVTSMYPIT
+3309 
-3324 DLLDTQAKILEEYGK
+3324 
-3339 YTLETEISNLESVRD
+3339 
-3354 SLDDVNKQREKE
+3354 
-3366 LELIKAKEALE
+3366 
-3377 NASKEKKRVY
+3377 
-3387 RAGVGIVYTTDQEAV
+3387 
-3402 KSAQEKVDELERQRD
+3402 
-3417 KDNVQYQIDSLQ
+3417 
-3429 QQKEILEN
+3429 
-3437 IENNKQLESLIDT
+3437 
-3450 AEKILGSEGTNSG
+3450 
-3463 IVGIITAVN
+3463 
-3472 SITSDDFTNK
+3472 
-3482 IKEQV
+3482 
-3487 KAGITEATQKT
+3487 
-3498 NEEAKQK
+3498 
-3505 IFKSAK
+3505 
-3511 SAKEDLENF
+3511 
-3520 YNQEF
+3520 
-3525 ENSGLT
+3525 
-3531 GAQIA
+3531 
-3536 QNASSPFYEAAKKRE
+3536 
-3551 KELLDNLT
+3551 
-3559 SQKRSYVEAGGNLS
+3559 
-3573 DLGYN
+3573 
-3578 SSDTPI
+3578 
-3584 GPTPEGGNLASG
+3584 
-3596 KDMEKTIFDKEN
+3596 
-3608 TSVLKLNYRKKIG
+3608 
-3621 AFQIGDMFNWEDDN
+3621 
-3635 EQFNIGSSKNIKYA
+3635 
-3649 KQNSDGSFDSFKKID
+3649 
-3664 NPENKTLKQAI
+3664 
-3675 DEISGPAVIMNNH
+3675 
-3688 GLAEYIMYKGTDG
+3688 
-3701 KTYKL
+3701 
-3706 TGYNIA
+3706 
-3712 SHSWSSS
+3712 
-3719 PGFAAWYSDLWQ
+3719 
-3731 FPIGT
+3731 
-3736 NSRDIDDIVS
+3736 
-3746 EKKHNSGTL
+3746 
-3755 SAPGGRS
+3755 
-3762 LINENGLES
+3762 
-3771 IITPSGTI
+3771 
-3779 TSLPAKSGI
+3779 
-3788 IPADLT
+3788 
-3794 RNLWALGEV
+3794 
-3803 APNLIAR
+3803 
-3810 LGGNSL
+3810 
-3816 QTNNSNSSTDNS
+3816 
-3828 INIQNLD
+3828 
-3835 ATFNTQSDFDGHRFL
+3835 
-3850 TDLRNQVILTANN
+3850 
-3863 H
+3863 

>member
-1 MAENIFSLGQ
+1 MADNIFSLGQ
-11 LEDRLVEKGLGEMLS
+11 LENKLVEKGLGEMLS

-108 KEFLDFKAEM
+108 KEFLNFKAEM

-190 KRGKESAVKS
+190 KRGKESAIKS

-220 HQQSATRD
+220 HQQSAARD

-254 KKARNLTNKQVESYN
+254 KKARNLTNRQVESYN

-376 QTVRRRTEMVIPAAM
+376 QTVHRRTEMVIPAAM
-391 KDEVDYF
+391 KDEMDYF

-417 YDAYI
+417 YEAYV

-436 RGQKANKGVSEEDL
+436 RGQKANKGVSEEEL

-490 AKNITKDE
+490 AKNITSDE

-516 GKTPKMPQDEYISN
+516 GKTPKMSEYEYTTK
-530 YIAKKA
+530 YIARKA
-536 TGRSKLSDV
+536 TGRSKLSDI
-545 SINIG
+545 SIDIG

-557 SALEDVKFG
+557 SALEEVKFG

-592 MAQRLGISGAVDM
+592 MAQRLGISGDVDM

-626 TWAIENGLDANGIN
+626 TWAIES
-640 QLAINI
+640 
-646 LGKAVVQGATE
+646 GATPDQINNLAVE
-657 DGKLIIDNARD
+657 MFGKSVVKGVTESGKLIIDNARE
-668 LWDNYDWD
+668 LWENYDWNI
-676 SALSRMVEIGM
+676 ALEKLADLGV
-687 IHKTA
+687 IHRTA

-699 TGDKA
+699 AGDKA

-734 RDIQSMSTRAQSEGE
+734 RDIQSMSTRAQSERE
-749 KKAFNELNKEVK
+749 KKAFGELNKEIK
-761 AMYDPMTGAG
+761 AMYDPMIGAS

-832 IGPGMDYTIDTNTLM
+832 IGPGADYTIDTNTLM

-869 GRIEQMTND
+869 GRIGQITND
-878 IQSKA
+878 IKSKA

-904 FGEDGKEEGA
+904 FREGGKEEGA

-949 FVGAINIPGSNLAG
+949 LVGAINLPGSNLAG

-975 SANYGKSSL
+975 AANYGKSSL

-1055 SSVHENAVNEAL
+1055 SSVHESAINEAL
-1067 KYAGVDLSTL
+1067 KYAGVDLSAL

-1175 RQRRINERVYKKMS
+1175 RQRRINKQVYEKMS

-1292 QKRRDTLDR
+1292 QKRRDTLGR

-1353 SSVITSVIESLTE
+1353 SSVITSVIQDLTR
-1366 NLGDKRKESIY
+1366 NFGDGRRGNIY

-1463 NRFSQYGEKIR
+1463 NRFSQYGEKIK
-1474 GAMGVLKLEAGQ
+1474 GAMGALKLEAGQ

-1562 QNDSDEFISMSQ
+1562 QSDTDEFISMSQ
-1574 EERARRFGYGND
+1574 EERARRFGYGGD
-1586 VKSFEK
+1586 ISSFEK
-1592 ERGTVLSSIYGTAV
+1592 ERGTVLSSIYGTAS

-1620 GEDILNLDALKKIG
+1620 GEDMVDLHSLVKVGDIDFVNKYLDAIEI
-1634 DQELINQYQKALD
+1634 QR
-1647 VQEKKMRILGFS
+1647 KKMGILGFS

-1665 QSFKTS
+1665 QQFKTM

-1692 FVNLGKPEQSIVG
+1692 FINLGKPEQSIIG

-1861 NVSTTS
+1861 NVSTIS
-1867 QLPAT
+1867 QLQAT

-1877 KIGEETTVA
+1877 KVGEETTVA

-1969 LKDENGNIVDDDILS
+1969 LKDENGNIIDNDILS

-2004 ADNTLKAF
+2004 AEDALKAF
-2012 ERYATKRMKLE
+2012 EKYATKRMKLE

-2029 QLKAN
+2029 QLKAS

-2048 ALKQQSLK
+2048 ALKQQSLDK
-2056 ASEDT
+2056 TKET
-2061 YEILKK
+2061 YNILEQQARKKVGNQRVDEITE
-2067 QAVGVDKDRAQEI
+2067 AVKEQR
-2080 IDAVDQQ
+2080 
-2087 KAILSAQKF
+2087 AILSAQKF

-2120 TDFGLAARVLNT
+2120 TDFGLAAKVLNT

-2144 LKLDEA
+2144 LKLNEA
-2150 MTNLRIVTGSNI
+2150 MTNLRIVTGANT

-2168 MNAYNDLAMQLG
+2168 MNTYNDLAMQLG

-2217 FMDMNQ
+2217 FMDMGQ

-2237 EATDSMDIVD
+2237 EATNSMDIVD

-2268 RTSAVAREAGLDL
+2268 RTSAVAREAGLNL

-2318 TAFTSLVGDSDDVD
+2318 TAFTSLVGDSEDIDDA
-2332 DTNSSIND
+2332 NGSIND

-2400 MENYDTYKQAIFE
+2400 MENYDTYKQAISE

-2423 KMQAYNESIAY
+2423 KMQAYNESVAY
-2434 SINQLSAAWEGFT
+2434 SINQLSAAWEGFA

-2454 IVKFFFTR
+2454 AVKGGYKFLTFLVEQLDHILQYLTPLIAAFNADKIVSLAKFLSPLATAIPKAVGKGFKDRHGNGFYENMTQKMTAENTNAIKELTNSIKDNTAALRGEKSKGNNGGTNEENTNNKISKQQIRSAR
-2462 LTHLIDNLGERLAQV
+2462 LKTGAAAGLAAGAVRLANKGASAFDNLDIMGWTP
-2477 ISMVVSIRSFKLT
+2477 FK
-2490 TDLKRLADF
+2490 
-2499 FWPEFSEGKGRLR
+2499 
-2512 TKWDKIKAWF
+2512 
-2522 SPNRMTRQA
+2522 
-2531 EQEKEKYEQQ
+2531 
-2541 RADTSERRSRNE
+2541 
-2553 VVNSNNKV
+2553 
-2561 VDALNRNADALDR
+2561 
-2574 NSNAQNAKQAAQS
+2574 
-2587 TKPDIGS
+2587 
-2594 NYSMGARGVE
+2594 GAGDVE
-2604 QGTLNGRRV
+2604 
-2613 YKSANGQWKYYNN
+2613 
-2626 RPVISG
+2626 
-2632 AENIKTI
+2632 
-2639 TTTPQGALENEPQS
+2639 
-2653 KEMDISRHWLLGLTG
+2653 
-2668 STVSGASYFAAKK
+2668 VSGGEAA
-2681 ARKNIPL
+2681 AM
-2688 LEQQIKNLE
+2688 
-2697 ATGNFDGSTKGGLA
+2697 GGIQAVLTA
-2711 NTWELQELKDR
+2711 
-2722 LEKDQEILKSRDIR
+2722 
-2736 VQELK
+2736 
-2741 TNWKQ
+2741 
-2746 GTIRGIG
+2746 
-2753 TGLTAGVI
+2753 GLTAW
-2761 SGISAEGDVQ
+2761 
-2771 DKLVTGAS
+2771 
-2779 TAITTGL
+2779 
-2786 LSAIPGVGTILGP
+2786 LGP
-2799 ILGPI
+2799 FGTVLATI
-2804 LGGLFGK
+2804 GGDFLSSLWKKFAH
-2811 EINKLLKADEVAR
+2811 ADEIAR
-2824 KKRVEDAKKQLE
+2824 KERVEEAKKQLE
-2836 AINGIGNSV
+2836 AIKGIGNSV

-2853 KDQALWDSDDW
+2853 KDQSLWDSDDW

-2869 QVKTINETLEKSELG
+2869 QIETINEALKKSELG
-2884 DRIINLGNST
+2884 IIKLGNST
-2894 QTLSEYFEEAAR
+2894 QTLSEYFAEAVR

-2930 AGEQDRYTLQKEI
+2930 AGEQDRYTIQKEI
-2943 NENQKKLANL
+2943 NENQKKLASL

-2966 AIKAAKAEIE
+2966 AIEAAKAEIE
-2976 DYSEALKKGYMQA
+2976 DYSEALKEGYMQA

-3028 SGNQLTS
+3028 AGNQLTS

-3040 IISYLREQSSY
+3040 IISYLREQSGY
-3051 SSLFENDTKNVGDM
+3051 SSLFKNDTKNVRDM
-3065 LTARDAVDD
+3065 LNVEEAVDN
-3074 LRKSLNMSQKQ
+3074 LRENLQMSQKQ

-3093 DLLKI
+3093 DLLTI
-3098 GKSFGLIKED
+3098 GKRFGLITED
-3108 IIDINQLSEADKS
+3108 ITNINELSEADKS

-3136 GITTIAHAMNM
+3136 GISTIAHAMNM
-3147 TVEEFE
+3147 TVGQFRE
-3153 RANADGTFNWL
+3153 ANSEGAFDWL
-3164 TTDVAIGGIDK
+3164 TTDVAIGGLDK
-3175 LNEKMQTFN
+3175 LNEKLATFN
-3184 DLLSAA
+3184 ELLLAA
-3190 SEGSLLTSQ
+3190 SENSLFSQ
-3199 NLNKI
+3199 ENINKI
-3204 ANQFPTLL
+3204 VDQYPTLL
-3212 RGVDETGKYTTDLSS
+3212 KKIDEETKKVSVSMDNVRENLVDILAGGESLQKVYAGFFSRDIATSAEKWDVFISS
-3227 DNILDNIIRMMT
+3227 IREDIEKDSALDGFR
-3239 DEDSLRE
+3239 DE
-3246 IYSGL
+3246 IFKQTNYSEFLKVYEEHKGELESYNQSFIEYAKSL
-3251 FSGSVAKDSEIWNNF
+3251 FS
-3266 MTLGK
+3266 T
-3271 GSEIANSDLSDEIKE
+3271 
-3286 RIKKAGSYSDIV
+3286 
-3298 DIFATDEMKEY
+3298 DIF
-3309 NDAFKEYVTSMYPIT
+3309 
-3324 DLLDTQAKILEEYGK
+3324 DTQQEILTK
-3339 YTLETEISNLESVRD
+3339 YATSTLETEISNLESIRD
-3354 SLDDVNKQREKE
+3354 SLDEVNKQREKE
-3366 LELIKAKEALE
+3366 IELIKAKEALE

-3387 RAGVGIVYTTDQEAV
+3387 RAGVGFVYTTDQEAV

-3417 KDNVQYQIDSLQ
+3417 KDDIQYQIGSLQ

-3437 IENNKQLESLIDT
+3437 IKDNEQLKALQETATDTLEALGVNGALVTAILSGSKEEFYAAIKSGLDKDIGDKATDVNNEIASEKERAYYEAKAQLEAFQQGKKFTGKFEQTNGVDDYSKPIYESLTEEDVAEYGGIGPNFLANMPYSPYYSVGKSKEETLLANVSSAAKEFKETNSNANIQSVSGIFSKTESRRMELANPWDKTTTGIFGLSSKVMGIPDEYQMNGSQNIKNLKYAIQDAAGTIGEWRSFNSNYTSLDEALSGEEVKGKNIVIVNMANDKMIYKDKDGQFWTMSGYDPHGSVWRDDGVANRDWTIWNKNNGFTMRYLMDPVLGQFVQIENNSDLKKYANYKRKWDNDKSVYVM
-3450 AEKILGSEGTNSG
+3450 EKVNDGSGYYLPY
-3463 IVGIITAVN
+3463 
-3472 SITSDDFTNK
+3472 DR
-3482 IKEQV
+3482 
-3487 KAGITEATQKT
+3487 
-3498 NEEAKQK
+3498 
-3505 IFKSAK
+3505 
-3511 SAKEDLENF
+3511 
-3520 YNQEF
+3520 Y
-3525 ENSGLT
+3525 
-3531 GAQIA
+3531 
-3536 QNASSPFYEAAKKRE
+3536 
-3551 KELLDNLT
+3551 KELL
-3559 SQKRSYVEAGGNLS
+3559 LS
-3573 DLGYN
+3573 G
-3578 SSDTPI
+3578 T
-3584 GPTPEGGNLASG
+3584 
-3596 KDMEKTIFDKEN
+3596 
-3608 TSVLKLNYRKKIG
+3608 
-3621 AFQIGDMFNWEDDN
+3621 
-3635 EQFNIGSSKNIKYA
+3635 YA
-3649 KQNSDGSFDSFKKID
+3649 
-3664 NPENKTLKQAI
+3664 
-3675 DEISGPAVIMNNH
+3675 
-3688 GLAEYIMYKGTDG
+3688 
-3701 KTYKL
+3701 
-3706 TGYNIA
+3706 
-3712 SHSWSSS
+3712 
-3719 PGFAAWYSDLWQ
+3719 
-3731 FPIGT
+3731 
-3736 NSRDIDDIVS
+3736 
-3746 EKKHNSGTL
+3746 SGTL

-3762 LINENGLES
+3762 MINENGLES

-3788 IPADLT
+3788 VPADLT

-3816 QTNNSNSSTDNS
+3816 QTNNSNSVTDNS
-3828 INIQNLD
+3828 INISNLD
-3835 ATFNTQSDFDGHRFL
+3835 ATFYTEEGFDGEAFL
-3850 TDLRNQVILTANN
+3850 RDLKSQVILTSNN

>member
-51 MAKRGVK
+51 MARRGVK

-220 HQQSATRD
+220 HQQSAARD

-391 KDEVDYF
+391 KDEMDYF

-676 SALSRMVEIGM
+676 SALSRMVEMGM

-761 AMYDPMTGAG
+761 AMYDPMMGAG

-810 RLKKEHYDPNKKFK
+810 KLKKEHYDPNKKFK

-832 IGPGMDYTIDTNTLM
+832 IGPGTDYTIDTNTLM

-869 GRIEQMTND
+869 GRIEQITND

-949 FVGAINIPGSNLAG
+949 LVGAINLPGSNLAG

-975 SANYGKSSL
+975 TANYGKSSL

-1055 SSVHENAVNEAL
+1055 SSVHENAINEAL

-1085 IDVLLDSITEGDGRA
+1085 IDVLLDSITEGNGRA

-1120 FASVKIDPSMTGL
+1120 FASVKIDPSMAGL
-1133 QMKVGPG
+1133 QMKIGPG

-1189 AAEKA
+1189 AAERA

-1292 QKRRDTLDR
+1292 QKTRDKLGR

-1313 TVLTEFE
+1313 NVLTEFE

-1366 NLGDKRKESIY
+1366 NLGDKRKGSIY
-1377 KRLGLNEADLE
+1377 QRLGLNEADLE

-1495 KENKAISALAVS
+1495 KENKAISALAIS

-1592 ERGTVLSSIYGTAV
+1592 ERGTVLSSIYGTAA

-1659 DDEIQK
+1659 EDEIQK

-1692 FVNLGKPEQSIVG
+1692 FVNLGKPEQSIIG

-1969 LKDENGNIVDDDILS
+1969 LKDENGNVVDDDILS

-2150 MTNLRIVTGSNI
+2150 MTNLRIVTGSNT

-2168 MNAYNDLAMQLG
+2168 MNTYNDLAMQLG

-2237 EATDSMDIVD
+2237 EAADSMDIVD

-2318 TAFTSLVGDSDDVD
+2318 TAFTSLVGDSDDID
-2332 DTNSSIND
+2332 DTNGSIND

-2379 EKNAVS
+2379 EKNAVA
-2385 TALAGVRQRNIFGIY
+2385 TALAGTRQRNLFNVLVS
-2400 MENYDTYKQAIFE
+2400 NYDTYKQAISE
-2413 AEKAEGTAAR
+2413 SEKAEGTAAR

-2454 IVKFFFTR
+2454 AVKGVYKFLTFLVEQLDHILQYLTPLIAAFNADKIVSLAKFLSPLVTA
-2462 LTHLIDNLGERLAQV
+2462 IPKAV
-2477 ISMVVSIRSFKLT
+2477 
-2490 TDLKRLADF
+2490 
-2499 FWPEFSEGKGRLR
+2499 GKGFKDRHGNE
-2512 TKWDKIKAWF
+2512 F
-2522 SPNRMTRQA
+2522 YENMTQ
-2531 EQEKEKYEQQ
+2531 KM
-2541 RADTSERRSRNE
+2541 T
-2553 VVNSNNKV
+2553 
-2561 VDALNRNADALDR
+2561 
-2574 NSNAQNAKQAAQS
+2574 
-2587 TKPDIGS
+2587 
-2594 NYSMGARGVE
+2594 
-2604 QGTLNGRRV
+2604 
-2613 YKSANGQWKYYNN
+2613 
-2626 RPVISG
+2626 
-2632 AENIKTI
+2632 AENTNAIEELTNAIKDNTAALRGENQRGDNVGTNKTDTNNTGEEKADKQKQI
-2639 TTTPQGALENEPQS
+2639 LNKQMRSVRLKTGAVSGLAAGTVRFANKGSSAFDNVGIFKGTRDVEVNTGEALAMGVAQGAL
-2653 KEMDISRHWLLGLTG
+2653 TG
-2668 STVSGASYFAAKK
+2668 VATAFMGPAGAVLASIIGDALSSLWKKFAH
-2681 ARKNIPL
+2681 
-2688 LEQQIKNLE
+2688 
-2697 ATGNFDGSTKGGLA
+2697 
-2711 NTWELQELKDR
+2711 
-2722 LEKDQEILKSRDIR
+2722 
-2736 VQELK
+2736 
-2741 TNWKQ
+2741 
-2746 GTIRGIG
+2746 
-2753 TGLTAGVI
+2753 
-2761 SGISAEGDVQ
+2761 
-2771 DKLVTGAS
+2771 
-2779 TAITTGL
+2779 
-2786 LSAIPGVGTILGP
+2786 
-2799 ILGPI
+2799 
-2804 LGGLFGK
+2804 
-2811 EINKLLKADEVAR
+2811 ADEIDR
-2824 KKRVEDAKKQLE
+2824 KQRVEDAKKQLE
-2836 AINGIGNSV
+2836 AINGIGSSI

-2869 QVKTINETLEKSELG
+2869 QVETINEALEKSELG
-2884 DRIINLGNST
+2884 DKIINLGNST

-2921 RFEAEKTYT
+2921 RFETEKTYA

-2966 AIKAAKAEIE
+2966 AIKAAQAEIK

-2989 SFYSSGVGTME
+2989 SFYSSGVGTIE
-3000 SYDIGNATLDR
+3000 SYDIGSATLDR

-3028 SGNQLTS
+3028 AGNQLTS

-3040 IISYLREQSSY
+3040 IISYLREQSGY
-3051 SSLFENDTKNVGDM
+3051 SLLFKNDTKNVGDM

-3074 LRKSLNMSQKQ
+3074 LRKSLNISQKQ

-3098 GKSFGLIKED
+3098 GKSFGLIKDD

-3153 RANADGTFNWL
+3153 RANADGAFNWL
-3164 TTDVAIGGIDK
+3164 TTGIAIGGIDK

-3190 SEGSLLTSQ
+3190 SEGSLLTSE

-3204 ANQFPTLL
+3204 TNQFPTLL
-3212 RGVDETGKYTTDLSS
+3212 RGIDETGKYTTDLSS

-3239 DEDSLRE
+3239 DENSLRE

-3271 GSEIANSDLSDEIKE
+3271 GSEIVNSNLSDEIKE

-3324 DLLDTQAKILEEYGK
+3324 DLLDTQAKILKEYGK

-3377 NASKEKKRVY
+3377 NASKERKRVY
-3387 RAGVGIVYTTDQEAV
+3387 RAGVGIIYTTDQEAV
-3402 KSAQEKVDELERQRD
+3402 KSAQDKVDELERQRD

-3437 IENNKQLESLIDT
+3437 IENNKQLESLINT
-3450 AEKILGSEGTNSG
+3450 SEKILGSNGSNGG

-3472 SITSDDFTNK
+3472 SIASNEFVDK
-3482 IKEQV
+3482 IKEQI
-3487 KAGITEATQKT
+3487 KAGITESTQKT
-3498 NEEAKQK
+3498 NEEAKENAGRDYRTA
-3505 IFKSAK
+3505 INEAK
-3511 SAKEDLENF
+3511 AFQQGQVFAGYDKNGNPQFRDMTDEEKKEFGGQTPAEIAKNP
-3520 YNQEF
+3520 
-3525 ENSGLT
+3525 NSPYY
-3531 GAQIA
+3531 A
-3536 QNASSPFYEAAKKRE
+3536 AAKARE
-3551 KELLDNLT
+3551 KELINNVINKRQIFASLGGDGFSTDPFQKEDDDNIFKSNGSNRVKIT
-3559 SQKRSYVEAGGNLS
+3559 DWDGEIAGFE
-3573 DLGYN
+3573 
-3578 SSDTPI
+3578 I
-3584 GPTPEGGNLASG
+3584 GEY
-3596 KDMEKTIFDKEN
+3596 FDWENNNQFN
-3608 TSVLKLNYRKKIG
+3608 TSDQKGGAKVLR
-3621 AFQIGDMFNWEDDN
+3621 
-3635 EQFNIGSSKNIKYA
+3635 YA
-3649 KQNSDGSFDSFKKID
+3649 KQNSDGTFEQMRSFD
-3664 NPENKTLKQAI
+3664 NAENMTIKEAI
-3675 DEISGPAVIMNNH
+3675 DSLDGPAAIMNLDGKN
-3688 GLAEYIMYKGTDG
+3688 YIMYKKRDG
-3701 KTYKL
+3701 KTYIMRAYNFQEGKWE
-3706 TGYNIA
+3706 TSGYA
-3712 SHSWSSS
+3712 AGYSS
-3719 PGFAAWYSDLWQ
+3719 LWNEDSAYNQ
-3731 FPIGT
+3731 DMINRFIKGYIGG
-3736 NSRDIDDIVS
+3736 
-3746 EKKHNSGTL
+3746 EAGAYASGTL

-3835 ATFNTQSDFDGHRFL
+3835 ATFNTQSDFDGSRFL

>member
-51 MAKRGVK
+51 MARRGVK

-220 HQQSATRD
+220 HQQSAARD

-391 KDEVDYF
+391 KDEMDYF

-498 YNKLNAEA
+498 YNKLNAET

-676 SALSRMVEIGM
+676 SALSRMVEMGM

-761 AMYDPMTGAG
+761 AMYDPMMGAG

-810 RLKKEHYDPNKKFK
+810 KLKKEHYDPNKKFK

-832 IGPGMDYTIDTNTLM
+832 IGPGTDYTIDTNTLM

-869 GRIEQMTND
+869 GRIEQITND

-949 FVGAINIPGSNLAG
+949 LVGAINLPGSNLAG

-975 SANYGKSSL
+975 TANYGKSSL

-1036 AKEML
+1036 AKGML

-1055 SSVHENAVNEAL
+1055 SSVHENAINEAL

-1085 IDVLLDSITEGDGRA
+1085 IDVLLDSITEGNGRA

-1120 FASVKIDPSMTGL
+1120 FASVKIDPSMAGL
-1133 QMKVGPG
+1133 QMKIGPG

-1189 AAEKA
+1189 AAERA

-1292 QKRRDTLDR
+1292 QKTRDKLGR

-1313 TVLTEFE
+1313 NVLTEFE

-1366 NLGDKRKESIY
+1366 NLGDKRKGSIY
-1377 KRLGLNEADLE
+1377 QRLGLNEADLE

-1495 KENKAISALAVS
+1495 KENKAISALAIS

-1592 ERGTVLSSIYGTAV
+1592 ERGTVLSSIYGTAA

-1659 DDEIQK
+1659 EDEIQK

-1692 FVNLGKPEQSIVG
+1692 FVNLGKPEQSIIG

-1969 LKDENGNIVDDDILS
+1969 LKDENGNVVDDDILS

-2120 TDFGLAARVLNT
+2120 TDFGLAAKVLNT
-2132 ARKEIQQVYQNI
+2132 TRKEIQQVYQNI

-2150 MTNLRIVTGSNI
+2150 MTNLRIVTGSNT

-2168 MNAYNDLAMQLG
+2168 MNTYNDLAMQLG

-2237 EATDSMDIVD
+2237 EAADSMDIVD

-2318 TAFTSLVGDSDDVD
+2318 TAFTSLVGDSDDID
-2332 DTNSSIND
+2332 DTNGSIND

-2379 EKNAVS
+2379 EKNAVA
-2385 TALAGVRQRNIFGIY
+2385 TALAGTRQRNLFNVLVS
-2400 MENYDTYKQAIFE
+2400 NYDTYKQAISE
-2413 AEKAEGTAAR
+2413 SEKAEGTAAR

-2454 IVKFFFTR
+2454 AVKGVYKFLTFLVEQLDHILQYLTPLIAAFNADKIVSLAKFLSPLVTA
-2462 LTHLIDNLGERLAQV
+2462 IPKAV
-2477 ISMVVSIRSFKLT
+2477 
-2490 TDLKRLADF
+2490 
-2499 FWPEFSEGKGRLR
+2499 GKGFKDRHGNE
-2512 TKWDKIKAWF
+2512 F
-2522 SPNRMTRQA
+2522 YENMTQ
-2531 EQEKEKYEQQ
+2531 KM
-2541 RADTSERRSRNE
+2541 T
-2553 VVNSNNKV
+2553 
-2561 VDALNRNADALDR
+2561 
-2574 NSNAQNAKQAAQS
+2574 
-2587 TKPDIGS
+2587 
-2594 NYSMGARGVE
+2594 
-2604 QGTLNGRRV
+2604 
-2613 YKSANGQWKYYNN
+2613 
-2626 RPVISG
+2626 
-2632 AENIKTI
+2632 AENTNAIEELTNATKDNTAALRGENQRGDNVGTNKTDTNNTGEEKADKQKQI
-2639 TTTPQGALENEPQS
+2639 LNKQMRSVRLKTGAVSGLAAGTVRFANKGSSAFDNVGIFKGTRDVEVNTGEALAMGVAQGAL
-2653 KEMDISRHWLLGLTG
+2653 TG
-2668 STVSGASYFAAKK
+2668 VATAFMGPAGAVLASIIGDALSSLWKKFAH
-2681 ARKNIPL
+2681 
-2688 LEQQIKNLE
+2688 
-2697 ATGNFDGSTKGGLA
+2697 
-2711 NTWELQELKDR
+2711 
-2722 LEKDQEILKSRDIR
+2722 
-2736 VQELK
+2736 
-2741 TNWKQ
+2741 
-2746 GTIRGIG
+2746 
-2753 TGLTAGVI
+2753 
-2761 SGISAEGDVQ
+2761 
-2771 DKLVTGAS
+2771 
-2779 TAITTGL
+2779 
-2786 LSAIPGVGTILGP
+2786 
-2799 ILGPI
+2799 
-2804 LGGLFGK
+2804 
-2811 EINKLLKADEVAR
+2811 ADEIDR
-2824 KKRVEDAKKQLE
+2824 KQRVEDAKKQLE
-2836 AINGIGNSV
+2836 AINGIGSSI

-2869 QVKTINETLEKSELG
+2869 QVETINEALEKSELG
-2884 DRIINLGNST
+2884 DKIINLGNST

-2921 RFEAEKTYT
+2921 RFETEKTYA

-2966 AIKAAKAEIE
+2966 AIKAAQAEIK

-2989 SFYSSGVGTME
+2989 SFYSSGVGTIE
-3000 SYDIGNATLDR
+3000 SYDIGSATLDR

-3028 SGNQLTS
+3028 AGNQLTS

-3040 IISYLREQSSY
+3040 IISYLREQSGY
-3051 SSLFENDTKNVGDM
+3051 SLLFKNDTKNVGDM

-3074 LRKSLNMSQKQ
+3074 LRKSLNISQKQ

-3098 GKSFGLIKED
+3098 GKSFGLIKDD

-3153 RANADGTFNWL
+3153 RANADGAFNWL
-3164 TTDVAIGGIDK
+3164 TTGIAIGGIDK

-3190 SEGSLLTSQ
+3190 SEGSLLTSE

-3204 ANQFPTLL
+3204 TNQFPTLL
-3212 RGVDETGKYTTDLSS
+3212 RGIDETGKYTTDLSS

-3239 DEDSLRE
+3239 DENSLRE

-3271 GSEIANSDLSDEIKE
+3271 GSEIVNSNLSDEIKE

-3324 DLLDTQAKILEEYGK
+3324 DLLDTQAKILKEYGK

-3377 NASKEKKRVY
+3377 NASKERKRVY
-3387 RAGVGIVYTTDQEAV
+3387 RAGVGIIYTTDQEAV
-3402 KSAQEKVDELERQRD
+3402 KSAQDKVDELERQRD

-3437 IENNKQLESLIDT
+3437 IENNKQLESLINT
-3450 AEKILGSEGTNSG
+3450 SEKILGSNGSNGG

-3472 SITSDDFTNK
+3472 SITSNEFVDK
-3482 IKEQV
+3482 IKEQI
-3487 KAGITEATQKT
+3487 KAGITESTQKT
-3498 NEEAKQK
+3498 NEEAKENAGRDYRTA
-3505 IFKSAK
+3505 INEAK
-3511 SAKEDLENF
+3511 AFQQGQVFAGYDKNGNPQFRDMTDEEKKEFGGQTPAEIAKNP
-3520 YNQEF
+3520 
-3525 ENSGLT
+3525 NSPYY
-3531 GAQIA
+3531 A
-3536 QNASSPFYEAAKKRE
+3536 AAKARE
-3551 KELLDNLT
+3551 KELINNVINKRQIFASLGGDGFSTDPFQKEDDDNIFKSNGSNRVKIT
-3559 SQKRSYVEAGGNLS
+3559 DWDGEIAGFE
-3573 DLGYN
+3573 
-3578 SSDTPI
+3578 I
-3584 GPTPEGGNLASG
+3584 GEY
-3596 KDMEKTIFDKEN
+3596 FDWENNNQFN
-3608 TSVLKLNYRKKIG
+3608 TSDQKGGAKVLR
-3621 AFQIGDMFNWEDDN
+3621 
-3635 EQFNIGSSKNIKYA
+3635 YA
-3649 KQNSDGSFDSFKKID
+3649 KQNSDGTFEQMRSFD
-3664 NPENKTLKQAI
+3664 NAENMTIKEAI
-3675 DEISGPAVIMNNH
+3675 DSLDGPAAIMNLDGKN
-3688 GLAEYIMYKGTDG
+3688 YIMYKKRDG
-3701 KTYKL
+3701 KTYIMRAYNFQEGKWE
-3706 TGYNIA
+3706 TSGYA
-3712 SHSWSSS
+3712 AGYSS
-3719 PGFAAWYSDLWQ
+3719 LWNEDSAYNQ
-3731 FPIGT
+3731 DMINRFIKGYIGG
-3736 NSRDIDDIVS
+3736 
-3746 EKKHNSGTL
+3746 EAGAYASGTL

-3835 ATFNTQSDFDGHRFL
+3835 ATFNTQSDFDGSRFL
-3850 TDLRNQVILTANN
+3850 TELRNQVILTANN